1 MADRENALGKKTII
15 AIIAVIVLLFIA
27 GISVGIFLAD
37 KGSSEAVDGNQVA
50 DVNQNTDANN
60 TNTENQKNDDNN
72 VNSEN
77 KQNENIQAE
86 NNNNQTGENST
97 PDNTNIATKP
107 DTGVQNNVTTP
118 NNNDGT
124 VANNGTTNNNVT
136 ANNGETDNNVTNN
149 TEITTGT
156 NVNEVGETTV
166 TRVEEEEKLV
176 SKDFWDWWTPAS
188 VLATAAS
195 AVSDTIVPTTPDF
208 TVEKF
213 ATTKSGENVVYA
225 GENITYTIKVT
236 NNGEK
241 DLNNIEITDK
251 IPENTTFVSFDDAFN
266 IIKGKTVIGENDEVV
281 GVKWI
286 VSIPG
291 HKENE
296 DANSVFV
303 RFTVNV
309 NKMMLVEMDDGEI
322 AEVPTTG
329 TIANTAIANG
339 QESNE
344 EKTAIITSNKTSE
357 ITRDGNK
364 VEVAKIG
371 DEITYT
377 IKVTNTG
384 EVDGVTTISDNVP
397 TGTILKENSAEGA
410 IISENNTKLEWK
422 NVTVPA
428 GESVS
433 KTFIVI
439 VDNFDDS
446 TENKI
451 TNVATVGGK
460 ETDEVEDPIAIDI
473 TVSKD
478 WKDANDQDGYRPE
491 EIYVNLLTDGK
502 VKTTVEVKAD
512 EQGNWSYVFENL
524 PKFENGKEIV
534 YTVTEN
540 DVEKYTTEITG
551 SVAEGFVITNR
562 HTPELV
568 NETGRI
574 EVSKDWKDE
583 NDQDGYRP
591 EEIYVNL
598 LTDGKV
604 KTTVEVKAD
613 EQGNWSYVFENLPK
627 FENGK
632 EIVYTVT
639 ENDVEKYTTE
649 ITGSVAEGFVIT
661 NRHTPELVNETGRIE
676 VSKDWKD
683 ENDQDGYR
691 PEEIYVNL
699 LTDGKV
705 KTTVEVKADEQ
716 GNWSYVFENLPKFE
730 NGKEIVYTVTEN
742 DVEKYTTEI
751 TGSVAEGFVITNRHT
766 PELVNETGRIE
777 VSKDWKDE
785 NDQDGYRP
793 EEIYVNLL
801 TDGKVKT
808 TVEVKA
814 DEQGNWSYVFE
825 NLPKFENGKEIVY
838 TVTEN
843 DVEKYTTEITG
854 SVAEGFV
861 ITNRH
866 TPELVNET
874 GRIEVSKDWK
884 DENDQ
889 DGYRPEEIYVNLLT
903 DGKVKTTVEV
913 KADEQGNWSYV
924 FENLPKFENGKEIVY
939 TVTENDVEKY
949 TTEITGSVAEGFV
962 ITNRH
967 TPELVNETGRIE
979 VSKDWKDE
987 NDQDGYRPEEIYVN
1001 LLTDGKV
1008 KTTVEVKADEQGN
1021 WSYVFENLPKFE
1033 NGKEIVYTVTEN
1045 DVEKYTT
1052 EITGSVAEGFVITNR
1067 HTPELVNETGR
1078 IEVSKD
1084 WKDEND
1090 QDGYRP
1096 EEIYVNLLTDGKVK
1110 TTVEVKA
1117 DEQGNW
1123 SYVFENLPKFE
1134 NGKEIVY
1141 TVTEND
1147 VEKYTTEI
1155 TGSVAEGFVITNRHT
1170 PELVNETGRIE
1181 VSKDW
1186 KDENDQD
1193 GYRPEEI
1200 YVNLLTDGKV
1210 KTTVEVKADEQ
1221 GNWSYVFENLP
1232 KFENGKEIVYT
1243 VTENDVEK
1251 YTTEITGS
1259 VAEGFVITN
1268 RYTPELVNET
1278 GRIEVSKD
1286 WKDENDQD
1294 GYRPEEIYVNLLT
1307 DGKVKT
1313 TVEVKADEQGNWS
1326 YVFENLPKFE
1336 NGKEIVYTVT
1346 ENDVEKYTTEI
1357 TGSVAE
1363 GFVITNTHTPTTK
1376 NVVLT
1381 KIWDDNGNELKKRP
1395 GSVTFRINNKNY
1407 VLSALKDED
1416 KTTLNEWTLTVKVPI
1431 NNTDTV
1437 SEVPVKGYTTIY
1449 GEDGL
1454 TVTNQIMQPGK
1465 VTINSL
1471 KQSSE
1476 KINAPMDV
1484 VFVLDTSNSMSEK
1497 SSRYDEN
1504 NKAQNMVNA
1513 VNNTISNIMSLNPD
1527 SRVGIVGYAGWKE
1540 NNNNDHSEHPSV
1552 IVPLDNYKTIKGN
1565 YISLS
1570 GNVINVNDSI
1580 TKGES

>member
-439 VDNFDDS
+439 VDNFDDL

-751 TGSVAEGFVITNRHT
+751 TGSVAEGFVITN
-766 PELVNETGRIE
+766 
-777 VSKDWKDE
+777 
-785 NDQDGYRP
+785 
-793 EEIYVNLL
+793 
-801 TDGKVKT
+801 
-808 TVEVKA
+808 
-814 DEQGNWSYVFE
+814 
-825 NLPKFENGKEIVY
+825 
-838 TVTEN
+838 
-843 DVEKYTTEITG
+843 
-854 SVAEGFV
+854 
-861 ITNRH
+861 
-866 TPELVNET
+866 
-874 GRIEVSKDWK
+874 
-884 DENDQ
+884 
-889 DGYRPEEIYVNLLT
+889 
-903 DGKVKTTVEV
+903 
-913 KADEQGNWSYV
+913 
-924 FENLPKFENGKEIVY
+924 
-939 TVTENDVEKY
+939 
-949 TTEITGSVAEGFV
+949 
-962 ITNRH
+962 
-967 TPELVNETGRIE
+967 
-979 VSKDWKDE
+979 
-987 NDQDGYRPEEIYVN
+987 
-1001 LLTDGKV
+1001 
-1008 KTTVEVKADEQGN
+1008 
-1021 WSYVFENLPKFE
+1021 
-1033 NGKEIVYTVTEN
+1033 
-1045 DVEKYTT
+1045 
-1052 EITGSVAEGFVITNR
+1052 
-1067 HTPELVNETGR
+1067 
-1078 IEVSKD
+1078 
-1084 WKDEND
+1084 
-1090 QDGYRP
+1090 
-1096 EEIYVNLLTDGKVK
+1096 
-1110 TTVEVKA
+1110 
-1117 DEQGNW
+1117 
-1123 SYVFENLPKFE
+1123 
-1134 NGKEIVY
+1134 
-1141 TVTEND
+1141 
-1147 VEKYTTEI
+1147 
-1155 TGSVAEGFVITNRHT
+1155 
-1170 PELVNETGRIE
+1170 
-1181 VSKDW
+1181 
-1186 KDENDQD
+1186 
-1193 GYRPEEI
+1193 
-1200 YVNLLTDGKV
+1200 
-1210 KTTVEVKADEQ
+1210 
-1221 GNWSYVFENLP
+1221 
-1232 KFENGKEIVYT
+1232 
-1243 VTENDVEK
+1243 
-1251 YTTEITGS
+1251 
-1259 VAEGFVITN
+1259 
-1268 RYTPELVNET
+1268 
-1278 GRIEVSKD
+1278 
-1286 WKDENDQD
+1286 
-1294 GYRPEEIYVNLLT
+1294 
-1307 DGKVKT
+1307 
-1313 TVEVKADEQGNWS
+1313 
-1326 YVFENLPKFE
+1326 
-1336 NGKEIVYTVT
+1336 
-1346 ENDVEKYTTEI
+1346 
-1357 TGSVAE
+1357 
-1363 GFVITNTHTPTTK
+1363 THTPTTK

-1580 TKGES
+1580 TKGESRTITGGTYTQAGIKLGAEQLIKGSESKTYTGKTKDGLDYTTTRVPMLVLVTDGVPTYYIKADNAQIVEGNGWQPGINVKGDGQETNVTSDYYYWTIRTAKYYKDEVTKAYYGENSKNTSKVFTIGIGLNNNNRAKVMLNPNKDTIDAQLRRNDGLYIKLQENDNNPYKYDYAEASTTTAVTSGELEEFLEESIFGSLPNLPTIRTITAEETTSRKIYLPNIDTNKEFKLIIGTNTYNTFKEASAYIKGDATSGYYVDLTSVSKTATVEVSYWEIFTGTNS

>member
-281 GVKWI
+281 GVKWV
-286 VSIPG
+286 VSVPG

-357 ITRDGNK
+357 ITRDGSK

-428 GESVS
+428 GASVS

-439 VDNFDDS
+439 VDNFDDL

-502 VKTTVEVKAD
+502 VKTTVK
-512 EQGNWSYVFENL
+512 
-524 PKFENGKEIV
+524 
-534 YTVTEN
+534 
-540 DVEKYTTEITG
+540 
-551 SVAEGFVITNR
+551 VI
-562 HTPELV
+562 
-568 NETGRI
+568 
-574 EVSKDWKDE
+574 
-583 NDQDGYRP
+583 
-591 EEIYVNL
+591 
-598 LTDGKV
+598 
-604 KTTVEVKAD
+604 
-613 EQGNWSYVFENLPK
+613 
-627 FENGK
+627 
-632 EIVYTVT
+632 
-639 ENDVEKYTTE
+639 
-649 ITGSVAEGFVIT
+649 
-661 NRHTPELVNETGRIE
+661 
-676 VSKDWKD
+676 
-683 ENDQDGYR
+683 
-691 PEEIYVNL
+691 
-699 LTDGKV
+699 
-705 KTTVEVKADEQ
+705 
-716 GNWSYVFENLPKFE
+716 
-730 NGKEIVYTVTEN
+730 
-742 DVEKYTTEI
+742 
-751 TGSVAEGFVITNRHT
+751 
-766 PELVNETGRIE
+766 
-777 VSKDWKDE
+777 
-785 NDQDGYRP
+785 
-793 EEIYVNLL
+793 
-801 TDGKVKT
+801 
-808 TVEVKA
+808 
-814 DEQGNWSYVFE
+814 
-825 NLPKFENGKEIVY
+825 
-838 TVTEN
+838 
-843 DVEKYTTEITG
+843 
-854 SVAEGFV
+854 
-861 ITNRH
+861 
-866 TPELVNET
+866 
-874 GRIEVSKDWK
+874 
-884 DENDQ
+884 
-889 DGYRPEEIYVNLLT
+889 
-903 DGKVKTTVEV
+903 
-913 KADEQGNWSYV
+913 
-924 FENLPKFENGKEIVY
+924 
-939 TVTENDVEKY
+939 
-949 TTEITGSVAEGFV
+949 
-962 ITNRH
+962 
-967 TPELVNETGRIE
+967 
-979 VSKDWKDE
+979 
-987 NDQDGYRPEEIYVN
+987 
-1001 LLTDGKV
+1001 
-1008 KTTVEVKADEQGN
+1008 
-1021 WSYVFENLPKFE
+1021 
-1033 NGKEIVYTVTEN
+1033 
-1045 DVEKYTT
+1045 
-1052 EITGSVAEGFVITNR
+1052 
-1067 HTPELVNETGR
+1067 
-1078 IEVSKD
+1078 
-1084 WKDEND
+1084 
-1090 QDGYRP
+1090 
-1096 EEIYVNLLTDGKVK
+1096 
-1110 TTVEVKA
+1110 
-1117 DEQGNW
+1117 
-1123 SYVFENLPKFE
+1123 
-1134 NGKEIVY
+1134 
-1141 TVTEND
+1141 
-1147 VEKYTTEI
+1147 
-1155 TGSVAEGFVITNRHT
+1155 
-1170 PELVNETGRIE
+1170 
-1181 VSKDW
+1181 
-1186 KDENDQD
+1186 
-1193 GYRPEEI
+1193 
-1200 YVNLLTDGKV
+1200 
-1210 KTTVEVKADEQ
+1210 
-1221 GNWSYVFENLP
+1221 
-1232 KFENGKEIVYT
+1232 
-1243 VTENDVEK
+1243 
-1251 YTTEITGS
+1251 
-1259 VAEGFVITN
+1259 
-1268 RYTPELVNET
+1268 
-1278 GRIEVSKD
+1278 
-1286 WKDENDQD
+1286 
-1294 GYRPEEIYVNLLT
+1294 
-1307 DGKVKT
+1307 
-1313 TVEVKADEQGNWS
+1313 ADEQGNWS

-1363 GFVITNTHTPTTK
+1363 GFVITNTHIPELVNETGRIEVSKDWKDANDQDGYRPEEIYVNLLTDGKVKTTVKVKADEQGNWSYVFENLPKFENGKEIVYTVTENDVENYTTEITGSVADGFTITNTHTPTTK

-1381 KIWDDNGNELKKRP
+1381 KIWDDNGDELKKRP
-1395 GSVTFRINNKNY
+1395 GSVTFKINNKNY

-1540 NNNNDHSEHPSV
+1540 NNNNDYSEHPSV

-1580 TKGES
+1580 TKGESRTITGGTYTQAGIKLGAEQLIKGSESKTYTGKTKDGLDYTTTRVPMLVLVTDGVPTYYIKADNAQIVEGNGWQPGINVKGDGQETNVTSDYYYWTIRTAKYYKDEVTKAYYGENSKNTSKVFTIGIGLNNNNRAKVMLNPNKDTIDAQLRRNDGLYIKLQENDNNPYKYDYAEASTTTAVTSGELEEFLEESIFGSLPNLPTIRTITAEETTSRKIYLPNIDTNKEFKLIIGTNTYNTFKEASAYIKGDATSGYYVDLTSVSKTATVEVSYWEIFTGTNS

>member
-286 VSIPG
+286 VSVPG

-357 ITRDGNK
+357 ITRDGSK

-439 VDNFDDS
+439 VDNFDDL

-478 WKDANDQDGYRPE
+478 WKDANDQDGLRAQYEVTLTGKIMKEGKEEVVYTDTATLSPE
-491 EIYVNLLTDGK
+491 TLSKTWSGLAKYSNGIEIIY
-502 VKTTVEVKAD
+502 TVE
-512 EQGNWSYVFENL
+512 E
-524 PKFENGKEIV
+524 
-534 YTVTEN
+534 
-540 DVEKYTTEITG
+540 TTIP
-551 SVAEGFVITNR
+551 EGYEATYS
-562 HTPELV
+562 
-568 NETGRI
+568 G
-574 EVSKDWKDE
+574 
-583 NDQDGYRP
+583 DGF
-591 EEIYVNL
+591 
-598 LTDGKV
+598 T
-604 KTTVEVKAD
+604 
-613 EQGNWSYVFENLPK
+613 
-627 FENGK
+627 
-632 EIVYTVT
+632 
-639 ENDVEKYTTE
+639 
-649 ITGSVAEGFVIT
+649 
-661 NRHTPELVNETGRIE
+661 
-676 VSKDWKD
+676 
-683 ENDQDGYR
+683 
-691 PEEIYVNL
+691 
-699 LTDGKV
+699 
-705 KTTVEVKADEQ
+705 
-716 GNWSYVFENLPKFE
+716 
-730 NGKEIVYTVTEN
+730 
-742 DVEKYTTEI
+742 
-751 TGSVAEGFVITNRHT
+751 
-766 PELVNETGRIE
+766 
-777 VSKDWKDE
+777 
-785 NDQDGYRP
+785 
-793 EEIYVNLL
+793 
-801 TDGKVKT
+801 
-808 TVEVKA
+808 
-814 DEQGNWSYVFE
+814 
-825 NLPKFENGKEIVY
+825 
-838 TVTEN
+838 
-843 DVEKYTTEITG
+843 
-854 SVAEGFV
+854 
-861 ITNRH
+861 
-866 TPELVNET
+866 
-874 GRIEVSKDWK
+874 
-884 DENDQ
+884 
-889 DGYRPEEIYVNLLT
+889 
-903 DGKVKTTVEV
+903 
-913 KADEQGNWSYV
+913 
-924 FENLPKFENGKEIVY
+924 
-939 TVTENDVEKY
+939 
-949 TTEITGSVAEGFV
+949 
-962 ITNRH
+962 
-967 TPELVNETGRIE
+967 
-979 VSKDWKDE
+979 
-987 NDQDGYRPEEIYVN
+987 
-1001 LLTDGKV
+1001 
-1008 KTTVEVKADEQGN
+1008 
-1021 WSYVFENLPKFE
+1021 
-1033 NGKEIVYTVTEN
+1033 
-1045 DVEKYTT
+1045 
-1052 EITGSVAEGFVITNR
+1052 
-1067 HTPELVNETGR
+1067 
-1078 IEVSKD
+1078 
-1084 WKDEND
+1084 
-1090 QDGYRP
+1090 
-1096 EEIYVNLLTDGKVK
+1096 
-1110 TTVEVKA
+1110 
-1117 DEQGNW
+1117 
-1123 SYVFENLPKFE
+1123 
-1134 NGKEIVY
+1134 
-1141 TVTEND
+1141 
-1147 VEKYTTEI
+1147 
-1155 TGSVAEGFVITNRHT
+1155 
-1170 PELVNETGRIE
+1170 
-1181 VSKDW
+1181 
-1186 KDENDQD
+1186 
-1193 GYRPEEI
+1193 
-1200 YVNLLTDGKV
+1200 
-1210 KTTVEVKADEQ
+1210 
-1221 GNWSYVFENLP
+1221 
-1232 KFENGKEIVYT
+1232 
-1243 VTENDVEK
+1243 
-1251 YTTEITGS
+1251 
-1259 VAEGFVITN
+1259 
-1268 RYTPELVNET
+1268 
-1278 GRIEVSKD
+1278 
-1286 WKDENDQD
+1286 
-1294 GYRPEEIYVNLLT
+1294 
-1307 DGKVKT
+1307 
-1313 TVEVKADEQGNWS
+1313 
-1326 YVFENLPKFE
+1326 
-1336 NGKEIVYTVT
+1336 
-1346 ENDVEKYTTEI
+1346 
-1357 TGSVAE
+1357 
-1363 GFVITNTHTPTTK
+1363 ITNTHTPTTK

-1416 KTTLNEWTLTVKVPI
+1416 KTTLNEWTLTVKLPI

-1476 KINAPMDV
+1476 KINAPVDV
-1484 VFVLDTSNSMSEK
+1484 VFVLDTSDSMN
-1497 SSRYDEN
+1497 EN
-1504 NKAQNMVNA
+1504 NKKANMVNA

-1540 NNNNDHSEHPSV
+1540 NNNNDYSEHPSV

-1580 TKGES
+1580 TKGESRTITGGTYTQAGIKLGAEQLIKGSESKTYTGKTKDGLDYTTTRVPMLVLVTDGVPTYYIKADNAQIVEGNGWQPGINVKGDGQETNVTSDYYYWTIRTAKYYKDEVTKAYYGENSKNTSKVFTIGIGLNNNNRAKVMLNPNKDTIDAQLRRNDGLYIKLQENDNNPYKYDYAEASTTTAVTSGELEEFLEESIFGSLPNLPTIRTITAEETTSRKIYLPNIDTNKEFKLIIGTNTYNTFKEASAYIKGDATSGYYVDLTSVSKTATVEVSYWEIFTGTNS

>member
-286 VSIPG
+286 VSVPG

-296 DANSVFV
+296 DTNSVFV

-357 ITRDGNK
+357 ITRDGSK

-439 VDNFDDS
+439 VDNFDDL

-502 VKTTVEVKAD
+502 VKTTVKLKADEQGNWSYVFENLPKFENGKEIVYTVTENDVEKYTTEITGSVTDGFVITNTHTPELVNETGRIEVSKDWKDANDQDGYRPEEIYVNLLTDGKVKTTVKLKADEQGNWSYVFENLPKFENGKEIVYTVTENDVEKYTTEITGSVTDGFVITNTHTPELVNETGRIEVSKDWKDANDQDGYRPEEIYVNLLTDGKVKTTVKLKAD

-551 SVAEGFVITNR
+551 SVADGFT
-562 HTPELV
+562 
-568 NETGRI
+568 
-574 EVSKDWKDE
+574 
-583 NDQDGYRP
+583 
-591 EEIYVNL
+591 
-598 LTDGKV
+598 
-604 KTTVEVKAD
+604 
-613 EQGNWSYVFENLPK
+613 
-627 FENGK
+627 
-632 EIVYTVT
+632 
-639 ENDVEKYTTE
+639 
-649 ITGSVAEGFVIT
+649 
-661 NRHTPELVNETGRIE
+661 
-676 VSKDWKD
+676 
-683 ENDQDGYR
+683 
-691 PEEIYVNL
+691 
-699 LTDGKV
+699 
-705 KTTVEVKADEQ
+705 
-716 GNWSYVFENLPKFE
+716 
-730 NGKEIVYTVTEN
+730 
-742 DVEKYTTEI
+742 
-751 TGSVAEGFVITNRHT
+751 
-766 PELVNETGRIE
+766 
-777 VSKDWKDE
+777 
-785 NDQDGYRP
+785 
-793 EEIYVNLL
+793 
-801 TDGKVKT
+801 
-808 TVEVKA
+808 
-814 DEQGNWSYVFE
+814 
-825 NLPKFENGKEIVY
+825 
-838 TVTEN
+838 
-843 DVEKYTTEITG
+843 
-854 SVAEGFV
+854 
-861 ITNRH
+861 
-866 TPELVNET
+866 
-874 GRIEVSKDWK
+874 
-884 DENDQ
+884 
-889 DGYRPEEIYVNLLT
+889 
-903 DGKVKTTVEV
+903 
-913 KADEQGNWSYV
+913 
-924 FENLPKFENGKEIVY
+924 
-939 TVTENDVEKY
+939 
-949 TTEITGSVAEGFV
+949 
-962 ITNRH
+962 
-967 TPELVNETGRIE
+967 
-979 VSKDWKDE
+979 
-987 NDQDGYRPEEIYVN
+987 
-1001 LLTDGKV
+1001 
-1008 KTTVEVKADEQGN
+1008 
-1021 WSYVFENLPKFE
+1021 
-1033 NGKEIVYTVTEN
+1033 
-1045 DVEKYTT
+1045 
-1052 EITGSVAEGFVITNR
+1052 
-1067 HTPELVNETGR
+1067 
-1078 IEVSKD
+1078 
-1084 WKDEND
+1084 
-1090 QDGYRP
+1090 
-1096 EEIYVNLLTDGKVK
+1096 
-1110 TTVEVKA
+1110 
-1117 DEQGNW
+1117 
-1123 SYVFENLPKFE
+1123 
-1134 NGKEIVY
+1134 
-1141 TVTEND
+1141 
-1147 VEKYTTEI
+1147 
-1155 TGSVAEGFVITNRHT
+1155 
-1170 PELVNETGRIE
+1170 
-1181 VSKDW
+1181 
-1186 KDENDQD
+1186 
-1193 GYRPEEI
+1193 
-1200 YVNLLTDGKV
+1200 
-1210 KTTVEVKADEQ
+1210 
-1221 GNWSYVFENLP
+1221 
-1232 KFENGKEIVYT
+1232 
-1243 VTENDVEK
+1243 
-1251 YTTEITGS
+1251 
-1259 VAEGFVITN
+1259 
-1268 RYTPELVNET
+1268 
-1278 GRIEVSKD
+1278 
-1286 WKDENDQD
+1286 
-1294 GYRPEEIYVNLLT
+1294 
-1307 DGKVKT
+1307 
-1313 TVEVKADEQGNWS
+1313 
-1326 YVFENLPKFE
+1326 
-1336 NGKEIVYTVT
+1336 
-1346 ENDVEKYTTEI
+1346 
-1357 TGSVAE
+1357 
-1363 GFVITNTHTPTTK
+1363 ITNTHTPTTK

-1381 KIWDDNGNELKKRP
+1381 KIWDDNGDELKKRP
-1395 GSVTFRINNKNY
+1395 GSVTFKINNKNY

-1540 NNNNDHSEHPSV
+1540 NNNNDYSEHPSV

-1580 TKGES
+1580 TKGESRTITGGTYTQAGIKLGAEQLIKGSESKTYTGKTKDGLDYTTTRVPMLVLVTDGVPTYYIKADNAQIVEGNGWQPGINVKGDGQETNVTSDYYYWTIRTAKYYKDEVTKAYYGENSKNTSKVFTIGIGLNNNNRAKVMLNPNKDTIDAQLRRNDGLYIKLQENDNNPYKYDYAEASTTTAVTSGELEEFLEESIFGSLPNLPTIRTITAEETTSRKIYLPNIDTNKEFKLIIGTNTYNTFKEASAYIKGDATSGYYVDLTSVSKTATVEVSYWEIFTGTNS

>member
-286 VSIPG
+286 VSVPG

-357 ITRDGNK
+357 ITRDGSK

-439 VDNFDDS
+439 VDNFDDL

-478 WKDANDQDGYRPE
+478 WKDANDQDGIRAQYGVTLTGKIMKEGKEEVVYTDTATLSPE
-491 EIYVNLLTDGK
+491 TLSKTWSGLAKYSNGIEIIY
-502 VKTTVEVKAD
+502 TVE
-512 EQGNWSYVFENL
+512 E
-524 PKFENGKEIV
+524 
-534 YTVTEN
+534 
-540 DVEKYTTEITG
+540 TTIP
-551 SVAEGFVITNR
+551 EGYEATYSEDGFTITNT
-562 HTPELV
+562 HTPEV
-568 NETGRI
+568 
-574 EVSKDWKDE
+574 VSKTVTKVWTDGD
-583 NDQDGYRP
+583 NQDGLRAQYGVTLTGKIMKEGKEEVVYTDTATLSP
-591 EEIYVNL
+591 ETLSKTWSGLAKYSNGIEIIY
-598 LTDGKV
+598 
-604 KTTVEVKAD
+604 TVE
-613 EQGNWSYVFENLPK
+613 E
-627 FENGK
+627 
-632 EIVYTVT
+632 
-639 ENDVEKYTTE
+639 TT
-649 ITGSVAEGFVIT
+649 IPEGYEAT
-661 NRHTPELVNETGRIE
+661 YSG
-676 VSKDWKD
+676 
-683 ENDQDGYR
+683 DGF
-691 PEEIYVNL
+691 
-699 LTDGKV
+699 T
-705 KTTVEVKADEQ
+705 
-716 GNWSYVFENLPKFE
+716 
-730 NGKEIVYTVTEN
+730 
-742 DVEKYTTEI
+742 
-751 TGSVAEGFVITNRHT
+751 
-766 PELVNETGRIE
+766 
-777 VSKDWKDE
+777 
-785 NDQDGYRP
+785 
-793 EEIYVNLL
+793 
-801 TDGKVKT
+801 
-808 TVEVKA
+808 
-814 DEQGNWSYVFE
+814 
-825 NLPKFENGKEIVY
+825 
-838 TVTEN
+838 
-843 DVEKYTTEITG
+843 
-854 SVAEGFV
+854 
-861 ITNRH
+861 
-866 TPELVNET
+866 
-874 GRIEVSKDWK
+874 
-884 DENDQ
+884 
-889 DGYRPEEIYVNLLT
+889 
-903 DGKVKTTVEV
+903 
-913 KADEQGNWSYV
+913 
-924 FENLPKFENGKEIVY
+924 
-939 TVTENDVEKY
+939 
-949 TTEITGSVAEGFV
+949 
-962 ITNRH
+962 
-967 TPELVNETGRIE
+967 
-979 VSKDWKDE
+979 
-987 NDQDGYRPEEIYVN
+987 
-1001 LLTDGKV
+1001 
-1008 KTTVEVKADEQGN
+1008 
-1021 WSYVFENLPKFE
+1021 
-1033 NGKEIVYTVTEN
+1033 
-1045 DVEKYTT
+1045 
-1052 EITGSVAEGFVITNR
+1052 
-1067 HTPELVNETGR
+1067 
-1078 IEVSKD
+1078 
-1084 WKDEND
+1084 
-1090 QDGYRP
+1090 
-1096 EEIYVNLLTDGKVK
+1096 
-1110 TTVEVKA
+1110 
-1117 DEQGNW
+1117 
-1123 SYVFENLPKFE
+1123 
-1134 NGKEIVY
+1134 
-1141 TVTEND
+1141 
-1147 VEKYTTEI
+1147 
-1155 TGSVAEGFVITNRHT
+1155 
-1170 PELVNETGRIE
+1170 
-1181 VSKDW
+1181 
-1186 KDENDQD
+1186 
-1193 GYRPEEI
+1193 
-1200 YVNLLTDGKV
+1200 
-1210 KTTVEVKADEQ
+1210 
-1221 GNWSYVFENLP
+1221 
-1232 KFENGKEIVYT
+1232 
-1243 VTENDVEK
+1243 
-1251 YTTEITGS
+1251 
-1259 VAEGFVITN
+1259 
-1268 RYTPELVNET
+1268 
-1278 GRIEVSKD
+1278 
-1286 WKDENDQD
+1286 
-1294 GYRPEEIYVNLLT
+1294 
-1307 DGKVKT
+1307 
-1313 TVEVKADEQGNWS
+1313 
-1326 YVFENLPKFE
+1326 
-1336 NGKEIVYTVT
+1336 
-1346 ENDVEKYTTEI
+1346 
-1357 TGSVAE
+1357 
-1363 GFVITNTHTPTTK
+1363 ITNTHTPTTK

-1416 KTTLNEWTLTVKVPI
+1416 KTTLNEWTLTVKLPI

-1476 KINAPMDV
+1476 KINAPVDV
-1484 VFVLDTSNSMSEK
+1484 VFVLDTSDSMN
-1497 SSRYDEN
+1497 EN
-1504 NKAQNMVNA
+1504 NKKANMVNA
-1513 VNNTISNIMSLNPD
+1513 VNNTISNIMKLNPD

-1540 NNNNDHSEHPSV
+1540 NNNRDDSEHPSV
-1552 IVPLDNYKTIKGN
+1552 IVPLDNYKTITGN

-1580 TKGES
+1580 TKGESRTITGGTYTQAGIKLGAEQLIIGSENKTYTGKTKDGLEYTTTRVPMLVLVTDGVPTYYIEADNAQIVEGTKGQLGINVKGNGTERFVTSDYYYWTIRTAKYYKDEVTKAYYGENSKNTSKVFTIGIGLNNNNRAKVMLNPNKDTIDEQLRRNDGLYIKLQENDNNPYKYDYADASTTTAFSSVELEQFLKESIFGSLPNLPTIRTITAEETTSRKIYLPNIDTNKEFKLIIGTNTYNTFKEASAYIKGDATSGYYVDLTSVSKTATVEVSYWEIFTGTNS

>member
-286 VSIPG
+286 VSVPG

-357 ITRDGNK
+357 ITRDGSK

-439 VDNFDDS
+439 VDNFDDL

-478 WKDANDQDGYRPE
+478 WKDANDQDGIRAQYGVTLTGKIMKEGKEEVVYTDTATLSPE
-491 EIYVNLLTDGK
+491 TLSKTWSGLAKYSNGIEIIY
-502 VKTTVEVKAD
+502 TVE
-512 EQGNWSYVFENL
+512 E
-524 PKFENGKEIV
+524 
-534 YTVTEN
+534 
-540 DVEKYTTEITG
+540 TTIP
-551 SVAEGFVITNR
+551 EGYEATYS
-562 HTPELV
+562 
-568 NETGRI
+568 G
-574 EVSKDWKDE
+574 
-583 NDQDGYRP
+583 DGF
-591 EEIYVNL
+591 
-598 LTDGKV
+598 T
-604 KTTVEVKAD
+604 
-613 EQGNWSYVFENLPK
+613 
-627 FENGK
+627 
-632 EIVYTVT
+632 
-639 ENDVEKYTTE
+639 
-649 ITGSVAEGFVIT
+649 
-661 NRHTPELVNETGRIE
+661 
-676 VSKDWKD
+676 
-683 ENDQDGYR
+683 
-691 PEEIYVNL
+691 
-699 LTDGKV
+699 
-705 KTTVEVKADEQ
+705 
-716 GNWSYVFENLPKFE
+716 
-730 NGKEIVYTVTEN
+730 
-742 DVEKYTTEI
+742 
-751 TGSVAEGFVITNRHT
+751 
-766 PELVNETGRIE
+766 
-777 VSKDWKDE
+777 
-785 NDQDGYRP
+785 
-793 EEIYVNLL
+793 
-801 TDGKVKT
+801 
-808 TVEVKA
+808 
-814 DEQGNWSYVFE
+814 
-825 NLPKFENGKEIVY
+825 
-838 TVTEN
+838 
-843 DVEKYTTEITG
+843 
-854 SVAEGFV
+854 
-861 ITNRH
+861 
-866 TPELVNET
+866 
-874 GRIEVSKDWK
+874 
-884 DENDQ
+884 
-889 DGYRPEEIYVNLLT
+889 
-903 DGKVKTTVEV
+903 
-913 KADEQGNWSYV
+913 
-924 FENLPKFENGKEIVY
+924 
-939 TVTENDVEKY
+939 
-949 TTEITGSVAEGFV
+949 
-962 ITNRH
+962 
-967 TPELVNETGRIE
+967 
-979 VSKDWKDE
+979 
-987 NDQDGYRPEEIYVN
+987 
-1001 LLTDGKV
+1001 
-1008 KTTVEVKADEQGN
+1008 
-1021 WSYVFENLPKFE
+1021 
-1033 NGKEIVYTVTEN
+1033 
-1045 DVEKYTT
+1045 
-1052 EITGSVAEGFVITNR
+1052 
-1067 HTPELVNETGR
+1067 
-1078 IEVSKD
+1078 
-1084 WKDEND
+1084 
-1090 QDGYRP
+1090 
-1096 EEIYVNLLTDGKVK
+1096 
-1110 TTVEVKA
+1110 
-1117 DEQGNW
+1117 
-1123 SYVFENLPKFE
+1123 
-1134 NGKEIVY
+1134 
-1141 TVTEND
+1141 
-1147 VEKYTTEI
+1147 
-1155 TGSVAEGFVITNRHT
+1155 
-1170 PELVNETGRIE
+1170 
-1181 VSKDW
+1181 
-1186 KDENDQD
+1186 
-1193 GYRPEEI
+1193 
-1200 YVNLLTDGKV
+1200 
-1210 KTTVEVKADEQ
+1210 
-1221 GNWSYVFENLP
+1221 
-1232 KFENGKEIVYT
+1232 
-1243 VTENDVEK
+1243 
-1251 YTTEITGS
+1251 
-1259 VAEGFVITN
+1259 
-1268 RYTPELVNET
+1268 
-1278 GRIEVSKD
+1278 
-1286 WKDENDQD
+1286 
-1294 GYRPEEIYVNLLT
+1294 
-1307 DGKVKT
+1307 
-1313 TVEVKADEQGNWS
+1313 
-1326 YVFENLPKFE
+1326 
-1336 NGKEIVYTVT
+1336 
-1346 ENDVEKYTTEI
+1346 
-1357 TGSVAE
+1357 
-1363 GFVITNTHTPTTK
+1363 ITNTHTPTTK

-1416 KTTLNEWTLTVKVPI
+1416 KTTLNEWTLTVKLPI

-1476 KINAPMDV
+1476 KINAPVDV
-1484 VFVLDTSNSMSEK
+1484 VFVLDTSDSMN
-1497 SSRYDEN
+1497 EN
-1504 NKAQNMVNA
+1504 NKKANM
-1513 VNNTISNIMSLNPD
+1513 
-1527 SRVGIVGYAGWKE
+1527 
-1540 NNNNDHSEHPSV
+1540 
-1552 IVPLDNYKTIKGN
+1552 
-1565 YISLS
+1565 
-1570 GNVINVNDSI
+1570 
-1580 TKGES
+1580 

>member
-286 VSIPG
+286 VSVPG

-439 VDNFDDS
+439 VDNFDDL

-478 WKDANDQDGYRPE
+478 WKDTNDQDGYRPE

-551 SVAEGFVITNR
+551 SVADGFT
-562 HTPELV
+562 
-568 NETGRI
+568 
-574 EVSKDWKDE
+574 
-583 NDQDGYRP
+583 
-591 EEIYVNL
+591 
-598 LTDGKV
+598 
-604 KTTVEVKAD
+604 
-613 EQGNWSYVFENLPK
+613 
-627 FENGK
+627 
-632 EIVYTVT
+632 
-639 ENDVEKYTTE
+639 
-649 ITGSVAEGFVIT
+649 
-661 NRHTPELVNETGRIE
+661 
-676 VSKDWKD
+676 
-683 ENDQDGYR
+683 
-691 PEEIYVNL
+691 
-699 LTDGKV
+699 
-705 KTTVEVKADEQ
+705 
-716 GNWSYVFENLPKFE
+716 
-730 NGKEIVYTVTEN
+730 
-742 DVEKYTTEI
+742 
-751 TGSVAEGFVITNRHT
+751 
-766 PELVNETGRIE
+766 
-777 VSKDWKDE
+777 
-785 NDQDGYRP
+785 
-793 EEIYVNLL
+793 
-801 TDGKVKT
+801 
-808 TVEVKA
+808 
-814 DEQGNWSYVFE
+814 
-825 NLPKFENGKEIVY
+825 
-838 TVTEN
+838 
-843 DVEKYTTEITG
+843 
-854 SVAEGFV
+854 
-861 ITNRH
+861 
-866 TPELVNET
+866 
-874 GRIEVSKDWK
+874 
-884 DENDQ
+884 
-889 DGYRPEEIYVNLLT
+889 
-903 DGKVKTTVEV
+903 
-913 KADEQGNWSYV
+913 
-924 FENLPKFENGKEIVY
+924 
-939 TVTENDVEKY
+939 
-949 TTEITGSVAEGFV
+949 
-962 ITNRH
+962 
-967 TPELVNETGRIE
+967 
-979 VSKDWKDE
+979 
-987 NDQDGYRPEEIYVN
+987 
-1001 LLTDGKV
+1001 
-1008 KTTVEVKADEQGN
+1008 
-1021 WSYVFENLPKFE
+1021 
-1033 NGKEIVYTVTEN
+1033 
-1045 DVEKYTT
+1045 
-1052 EITGSVAEGFVITNR
+1052 
-1067 HTPELVNETGR
+1067 
-1078 IEVSKD
+1078 
-1084 WKDEND
+1084 
-1090 QDGYRP
+1090 
-1096 EEIYVNLLTDGKVK
+1096 
-1110 TTVEVKA
+1110 
-1117 DEQGNW
+1117 
-1123 SYVFENLPKFE
+1123 
-1134 NGKEIVY
+1134 
-1141 TVTEND
+1141 
-1147 VEKYTTEI
+1147 
-1155 TGSVAEGFVITNRHT
+1155 
-1170 PELVNETGRIE
+1170 
-1181 VSKDW
+1181 
-1186 KDENDQD
+1186 
-1193 GYRPEEI
+1193 
-1200 YVNLLTDGKV
+1200 
-1210 KTTVEVKADEQ
+1210 
-1221 GNWSYVFENLP
+1221 
-1232 KFENGKEIVYT
+1232 
-1243 VTENDVEK
+1243 
-1251 YTTEITGS
+1251 
-1259 VAEGFVITN
+1259 
-1268 RYTPELVNET
+1268 
-1278 GRIEVSKD
+1278 
-1286 WKDENDQD
+1286 
-1294 GYRPEEIYVNLLT
+1294 
-1307 DGKVKT
+1307 
-1313 TVEVKADEQGNWS
+1313 
-1326 YVFENLPKFE
+1326 
-1336 NGKEIVYTVT
+1336 
-1346 ENDVEKYTTEI
+1346 
-1357 TGSVAE
+1357 
-1363 GFVITNTHTPTTK
+1363 ITNTHTPTTK

-1381 KIWDDNGNELKKRP
+1381 KIWDDNGDELKKRP
-1395 GSVTFRINNKNY
+1395 GSVTFKINNKNY

-1540 NNNNDHSEHPSV
+1540 NNNNDYSEHPSV

-1580 TKGES
+1580 TKGESRTITGGTYTQAGIKLGAEQLIKGSESKTYTGKTKDGLDYTTTRVPMLVLVTDGVPTYYIKADNAQIVEGNGWQPGINVKGDGQETNVTSDYYYWTIRTAKYYKDEVTKAYYGENSKNTSKVFTIGIGLNNNNRAKVMLNPNKDTIDAQLRRNDGLYIKLQENDNNPYKYDYAEASTTTAVTSGELEEFLEESIFGSLPNLPTIRTITAEETTSRKIYLPNIDTNKEFKLIIGTNTYNTFKEASAYIKGDATSGYYVDLTSVSKTATVEVSYWEIFTGTNS

>member
-286 VSIPG
+286 VSVPG

-357 ITRDGNK
+357 ITRDGSK

-439 VDNFDDS
+439 VDNFDDL

-478 WKDANDQDGYRPE
+478 WKDANDQDGIRAQYGVTLTGKIMKEGKEEVVYTDTATLSPE
-491 EIYVNLLTDGK
+491 TLSKTWSGLAKYSNGIEIIY
-502 VKTTVEVKAD
+502 TVE
-512 EQGNWSYVFENL
+512 E
-524 PKFENGKEIV
+524 
-534 YTVTEN
+534 
-540 DVEKYTTEITG
+540 TTIP
-551 SVAEGFVITNR
+551 EGYEATYS
-562 HTPELV
+562 
-568 NETGRI
+568 G
-574 EVSKDWKDE
+574 
-583 NDQDGYRP
+583 DGF
-591 EEIYVNL
+591 
-598 LTDGKV
+598 T
-604 KTTVEVKAD
+604 
-613 EQGNWSYVFENLPK
+613 
-627 FENGK
+627 
-632 EIVYTVT
+632 
-639 ENDVEKYTTE
+639 
-649 ITGSVAEGFVIT
+649 
-661 NRHTPELVNETGRIE
+661 
-676 VSKDWKD
+676 
-683 ENDQDGYR
+683 
-691 PEEIYVNL
+691 
-699 LTDGKV
+699 
-705 KTTVEVKADEQ
+705 
-716 GNWSYVFENLPKFE
+716 
-730 NGKEIVYTVTEN
+730 
-742 DVEKYTTEI
+742 
-751 TGSVAEGFVITNRHT
+751 
-766 PELVNETGRIE
+766 
-777 VSKDWKDE
+777 
-785 NDQDGYRP
+785 
-793 EEIYVNLL
+793 
-801 TDGKVKT
+801 
-808 TVEVKA
+808 
-814 DEQGNWSYVFE
+814 
-825 NLPKFENGKEIVY
+825 
-838 TVTEN
+838 
-843 DVEKYTTEITG
+843 
-854 SVAEGFV
+854 
-861 ITNRH
+861 
-866 TPELVNET
+866 
-874 GRIEVSKDWK
+874 
-884 DENDQ
+884 
-889 DGYRPEEIYVNLLT
+889 
-903 DGKVKTTVEV
+903 
-913 KADEQGNWSYV
+913 
-924 FENLPKFENGKEIVY
+924 
-939 TVTENDVEKY
+939 
-949 TTEITGSVAEGFV
+949 
-962 ITNRH
+962 
-967 TPELVNETGRIE
+967 
-979 VSKDWKDE
+979 
-987 NDQDGYRPEEIYVN
+987 
-1001 LLTDGKV
+1001 
-1008 KTTVEVKADEQGN
+1008 
-1021 WSYVFENLPKFE
+1021 
-1033 NGKEIVYTVTEN
+1033 
-1045 DVEKYTT
+1045 
-1052 EITGSVAEGFVITNR
+1052 
-1067 HTPELVNETGR
+1067 
-1078 IEVSKD
+1078 
-1084 WKDEND
+1084 
-1090 QDGYRP
+1090 
-1096 EEIYVNLLTDGKVK
+1096 
-1110 TTVEVKA
+1110 
-1117 DEQGNW
+1117 
-1123 SYVFENLPKFE
+1123 
-1134 NGKEIVY
+1134 
-1141 TVTEND
+1141 
-1147 VEKYTTEI
+1147 
-1155 TGSVAEGFVITNRHT
+1155 
-1170 PELVNETGRIE
+1170 
-1181 VSKDW
+1181 
-1186 KDENDQD
+1186 
-1193 GYRPEEI
+1193 
-1200 YVNLLTDGKV
+1200 
-1210 KTTVEVKADEQ
+1210 
-1221 GNWSYVFENLP
+1221 
-1232 KFENGKEIVYT
+1232 
-1243 VTENDVEK
+1243 
-1251 YTTEITGS
+1251 
-1259 VAEGFVITN
+1259 
-1268 RYTPELVNET
+1268 
-1278 GRIEVSKD
+1278 
-1286 WKDENDQD
+1286 
-1294 GYRPEEIYVNLLT
+1294 
-1307 DGKVKT
+1307 
-1313 TVEVKADEQGNWS
+1313 
-1326 YVFENLPKFE
+1326 
-1336 NGKEIVYTVT
+1336 
-1346 ENDVEKYTTEI
+1346 
-1357 TGSVAE
+1357 
-1363 GFVITNTHTPTTK
+1363 ITNTHTPTTK

-1416 KTTLNEWTLTVKVPI
+1416 KTTLNEWTLTVKLPI

-1476 KINAPMDV
+1476 KINAPVDV
-1484 VFVLDTSNSMSEK
+1484 VFVLDTSDSMN
-1497 SSRYDEN
+1497 EN
-1504 NKAQNMVNA
+1504 NKKANMVNA

-1540 NNNNDHSEHPSV
+1540 NNNNDYSEHPSV

-1580 TKGES
+1580 TKGESRTITGGTYTQAGIKLGAEQLIKGSESKTYTGKTKDGLDYTTTRVPMLVLVTDGVPTYYIKADNAQIVEGNGWQPGINVKGDGQETNVTSDYYYWTIRTAKYYKDEVTKAYYGENSKNTSKVFTIGIGLNNNNRAKVMLNPNKDTIDAQLRRNDGLYIKLQENDNNPYKYDYAEASTTTAVTSGELEEFLEESIFGSLPNLPTIRTITAEETTSRKIYLPNIDTNKEFKLIIGTNTYNTFKEASAYIKGDATSGYYVDLTSVSKTATVEVSYWEIFTGTNS

>member
-357 ITRDGNK
+357 ITRDGSK
-364 VEVAKIG
+364 VKVAKIG

-439 VDNFDDS
+439 VDNFDDL

-478 WKDANDQDGYRPE
+478 WKDA
-491 EIYVNLLTDGK
+491 
-502 VKTTVEVKAD
+502 
-512 EQGNWSYVFENL
+512 
-524 PKFENGKEIV
+524 
-534 YTVTEN
+534 
-540 DVEKYTTEITG
+540 
-551 SVAEGFVITNR
+551 
-562 HTPELV
+562 
-568 NETGRI
+568 
-574 EVSKDWKDE
+574 
-583 NDQDGYRP
+583 
-591 EEIYVNL
+591 
-598 LTDGKV
+598 
-604 KTTVEVKAD
+604 
-613 EQGNWSYVFENLPK
+613 
-627 FENGK
+627 
-632 EIVYTVT
+632 
-639 ENDVEKYTTE
+639 
-649 ITGSVAEGFVIT
+649 
-661 NRHTPELVNETGRIE
+661 
-676 VSKDWKD
+676 
-683 ENDQDGYR
+683 
-691 PEEIYVNL
+691 
-699 LTDGKV
+699 
-705 KTTVEVKADEQ
+705 
-716 GNWSYVFENLPKFE
+716 
-730 NGKEIVYTVTEN
+730 
-742 DVEKYTTEI
+742 
-751 TGSVAEGFVITNRHT
+751 
-766 PELVNETGRIE
+766 
-777 VSKDWKDE
+777 
-785 NDQDGYRP
+785 
-793 EEIYVNLL
+793 
-801 TDGKVKT
+801 
-808 TVEVKA
+808 
-814 DEQGNWSYVFE
+814 
-825 NLPKFENGKEIVY
+825 
-838 TVTEN
+838 
-843 DVEKYTTEITG
+843 
-854 SVAEGFV
+854 
-861 ITNRH
+861 
-866 TPELVNET
+866 
-874 GRIEVSKDWK
+874 
-884 DENDQ
+884 
-889 DGYRPEEIYVNLLT
+889 
-903 DGKVKTTVEV
+903 
-913 KADEQGNWSYV
+913 
-924 FENLPKFENGKEIVY
+924 
-939 TVTENDVEKY
+939 
-949 TTEITGSVAEGFV
+949 
-962 ITNRH
+962 
-967 TPELVNETGRIE
+967 
-979 VSKDWKDE
+979 
-987 NDQDGYRPEEIYVN
+987 
-1001 LLTDGKV
+1001 
-1008 KTTVEVKADEQGN
+1008 
-1021 WSYVFENLPKFE
+1021 
-1033 NGKEIVYTVTEN
+1033 
-1045 DVEKYTT
+1045 
-1052 EITGSVAEGFVITNR
+1052 
-1067 HTPELVNETGR
+1067 
-1078 IEVSKD
+1078 
-1084 WKDEND
+1084 
-1090 QDGYRP
+1090 
-1096 EEIYVNLLTDGKVK
+1096 
-1110 TTVEVKA
+1110 
-1117 DEQGNW
+1117 
-1123 SYVFENLPKFE
+1123 
-1134 NGKEIVY
+1134 
-1141 TVTEND
+1141 
-1147 VEKYTTEI
+1147 
-1155 TGSVAEGFVITNRHT
+1155 
-1170 PELVNETGRIE
+1170 
-1181 VSKDW
+1181 
-1186 KDENDQD
+1186 
-1193 GYRPEEI
+1193 
-1200 YVNLLTDGKV
+1200 
-1210 KTTVEVKADEQ
+1210 
-1221 GNWSYVFENLP
+1221 
-1232 KFENGKEIVYT
+1232 
-1243 VTENDVEK
+1243 
-1251 YTTEITGS
+1251 
-1259 VAEGFVITN
+1259 
-1268 RYTPELVNET
+1268 
-1278 GRIEVSKD
+1278 
-1286 WKDENDQD
+1286 NDQD

-1540 NNNNDHSEHPSV
+1540 NNNNDYSEHPSV

-1580 TKGES
+1580 TKGESRTITGGTYTQAGIKLGAEQLIKGSESKTYTGKTKDGLDYTTTRVPMLVLVTDGVPTYYIKADNAQIVEGNGWQPGINVKGDGQETNVTSDYYYWTIRTAKYYKDEVTKAYYGENSKNTSKVFTIGIGLNNNNRAKVMLNPNKDTIDAQLRRNDGLYIKLQENDNNPYKYDYAEASTTTAVTSGELEEFLEESIFGSLPNLPTIRTITAEETTSRKIYLPNIDTNKEFKLIIGTNTYNTFKEASAYIKGDATSGYYVDLTSVSKTATVEVSYWEIFTGTNS

>member
-357 ITRDGNK
+357 ITRDGSK

-439 VDNFDDS
+439 VDNFDDL

-551 SVAEGFVITNR
+551 SVADGFT
-562 HTPELV
+562 
-568 NETGRI
+568 
-574 EVSKDWKDE
+574 
-583 NDQDGYRP
+583 
-591 EEIYVNL
+591 
-598 LTDGKV
+598 
-604 KTTVEVKAD
+604 
-613 EQGNWSYVFENLPK
+613 
-627 FENGK
+627 
-632 EIVYTVT
+632 
-639 ENDVEKYTTE
+639 
-649 ITGSVAEGFVIT
+649 
-661 NRHTPELVNETGRIE
+661 
-676 VSKDWKD
+676 
-683 ENDQDGYR
+683 
-691 PEEIYVNL
+691 
-699 LTDGKV
+699 
-705 KTTVEVKADEQ
+705 
-716 GNWSYVFENLPKFE
+716 
-730 NGKEIVYTVTEN
+730 
-742 DVEKYTTEI
+742 
-751 TGSVAEGFVITNRHT
+751 
-766 PELVNETGRIE
+766 
-777 VSKDWKDE
+777 
-785 NDQDGYRP
+785 
-793 EEIYVNLL
+793 
-801 TDGKVKT
+801 
-808 TVEVKA
+808 
-814 DEQGNWSYVFE
+814 
-825 NLPKFENGKEIVY
+825 
-838 TVTEN
+838 
-843 DVEKYTTEITG
+843 
-854 SVAEGFV
+854 
-861 ITNRH
+861 
-866 TPELVNET
+866 
-874 GRIEVSKDWK
+874 
-884 DENDQ
+884 
-889 DGYRPEEIYVNLLT
+889 
-903 DGKVKTTVEV
+903 
-913 KADEQGNWSYV
+913 
-924 FENLPKFENGKEIVY
+924 
-939 TVTENDVEKY
+939 
-949 TTEITGSVAEGFV
+949 
-962 ITNRH
+962 
-967 TPELVNETGRIE
+967 
-979 VSKDWKDE
+979 
-987 NDQDGYRPEEIYVN
+987 
-1001 LLTDGKV
+1001 
-1008 KTTVEVKADEQGN
+1008 
-1021 WSYVFENLPKFE
+1021 
-1033 NGKEIVYTVTEN
+1033 
-1045 DVEKYTT
+1045 
-1052 EITGSVAEGFVITNR
+1052 
-1067 HTPELVNETGR
+1067 
-1078 IEVSKD
+1078 
-1084 WKDEND
+1084 
-1090 QDGYRP
+1090 
-1096 EEIYVNLLTDGKVK
+1096 
-1110 TTVEVKA
+1110 
-1117 DEQGNW
+1117 
-1123 SYVFENLPKFE
+1123 
-1134 NGKEIVY
+1134 
-1141 TVTEND
+1141 
-1147 VEKYTTEI
+1147 
-1155 TGSVAEGFVITNRHT
+1155 
-1170 PELVNETGRIE
+1170 
-1181 VSKDW
+1181 
-1186 KDENDQD
+1186 
-1193 GYRPEEI
+1193 
-1200 YVNLLTDGKV
+1200 
-1210 KTTVEVKADEQ
+1210 
-1221 GNWSYVFENLP
+1221 
-1232 KFENGKEIVYT
+1232 
-1243 VTENDVEK
+1243 
-1251 YTTEITGS
+1251 
-1259 VAEGFVITN
+1259 
-1268 RYTPELVNET
+1268 
-1278 GRIEVSKD
+1278 
-1286 WKDENDQD
+1286 
-1294 GYRPEEIYVNLLT
+1294 
-1307 DGKVKT
+1307 
-1313 TVEVKADEQGNWS
+1313 
-1326 YVFENLPKFE
+1326 
-1336 NGKEIVYTVT
+1336 
-1346 ENDVEKYTTEI
+1346 
-1357 TGSVAE
+1357 
-1363 GFVITNTHTPTTK
+1363 ITNTHTPTTK

-1381 KIWDDNGNELKKRP
+1381 KIWDDNGDELKKRP
-1395 GSVTFRINNKNY
+1395 GSVTFKINNKNY

-1540 NNNNDHSEHPSV
+1540 NNNNDYSEHPSV

-1580 TKGES
+1580 TKGESRTITGGTYTQAGIKLGAEQLIKGSESKTYTGKTKDGLDYTTTRVPMLVLVTDGVPTYYIKADNAQIVEGNGWQPGINVKGDGQETNVTSDYYYWTIRTAKYYKDEVTKAYYGENSKNTSKVFTIGIGLNNNNRAKVMLNPNKDTIDAQLRRNDGLYIKLQENDNNPYKYDYAEASTTTAVTSGELEEFLEESIFGSLPNLPTIRTITAEETTSRKIYLPNIDTNKEFKLIIGTNTYNTFKEASAYIKGDATSGYYVDLTSVSKTATVEVSYWEIFTGTNS

>member
-281 GVKWI
+281 GVKWV
-286 VSIPG
+286 VSVPG

-357 ITRDGNK
+357 ITRDGSK

-428 GESVS
+428 GASVS

-439 VDNFDDS
+439 VDNFDDL

-502 VKTTVEVKAD
+502 VKTTVK
-512 EQGNWSYVFENL
+512 
-524 PKFENGKEIV
+524 
-534 YTVTEN
+534 
-540 DVEKYTTEITG
+540 
-551 SVAEGFVITNR
+551 VI
-562 HTPELV
+562 
-568 NETGRI
+568 
-574 EVSKDWKDE
+574 
-583 NDQDGYRP
+583 
-591 EEIYVNL
+591 
-598 LTDGKV
+598 
-604 KTTVEVKAD
+604 
-613 EQGNWSYVFENLPK
+613 
-627 FENGK
+627 
-632 EIVYTVT
+632 
-639 ENDVEKYTTE
+639 
-649 ITGSVAEGFVIT
+649 
-661 NRHTPELVNETGRIE
+661 
-676 VSKDWKD
+676 
-683 ENDQDGYR
+683 
-691 PEEIYVNL
+691 
-699 LTDGKV
+699 
-705 KTTVEVKADEQ
+705 
-716 GNWSYVFENLPKFE
+716 
-730 NGKEIVYTVTEN
+730 
-742 DVEKYTTEI
+742 
-751 TGSVAEGFVITNRHT
+751 
-766 PELVNETGRIE
+766 
-777 VSKDWKDE
+777 
-785 NDQDGYRP
+785 
-793 EEIYVNLL
+793 
-801 TDGKVKT
+801 
-808 TVEVKA
+808 
-814 DEQGNWSYVFE
+814 
-825 NLPKFENGKEIVY
+825 
-838 TVTEN
+838 
-843 DVEKYTTEITG
+843 
-854 SVAEGFV
+854 
-861 ITNRH
+861 
-866 TPELVNET
+866 
-874 GRIEVSKDWK
+874 
-884 DENDQ
+884 
-889 DGYRPEEIYVNLLT
+889 
-903 DGKVKTTVEV
+903 
-913 KADEQGNWSYV
+913 
-924 FENLPKFENGKEIVY
+924 
-939 TVTENDVEKY
+939 
-949 TTEITGSVAEGFV
+949 
-962 ITNRH
+962 
-967 TPELVNETGRIE
+967 
-979 VSKDWKDE
+979 
-987 NDQDGYRPEEIYVN
+987 
-1001 LLTDGKV
+1001 
-1008 KTTVEVKADEQGN
+1008 
-1021 WSYVFENLPKFE
+1021 
-1033 NGKEIVYTVTEN
+1033 
-1045 DVEKYTT
+1045 
-1052 EITGSVAEGFVITNR
+1052 
-1067 HTPELVNETGR
+1067 
-1078 IEVSKD
+1078 
-1084 WKDEND
+1084 
-1090 QDGYRP
+1090 
-1096 EEIYVNLLTDGKVK
+1096 
-1110 TTVEVKA
+1110 
-1117 DEQGNW
+1117 
-1123 SYVFENLPKFE
+1123 
-1134 NGKEIVY
+1134 
-1141 TVTEND
+1141 
-1147 VEKYTTEI
+1147 
-1155 TGSVAEGFVITNRHT
+1155 
-1170 PELVNETGRIE
+1170 
-1181 VSKDW
+1181 
-1186 KDENDQD
+1186 
-1193 GYRPEEI
+1193 
-1200 YVNLLTDGKV
+1200 
-1210 KTTVEVKADEQ
+1210 
-1221 GNWSYVFENLP
+1221 
-1232 KFENGKEIVYT
+1232 
-1243 VTENDVEK
+1243 
-1251 YTTEITGS
+1251 
-1259 VAEGFVITN
+1259 
-1268 RYTPELVNET
+1268 
-1278 GRIEVSKD
+1278 
-1286 WKDENDQD
+1286 
-1294 GYRPEEIYVNLLT
+1294 
-1307 DGKVKT
+1307 
-1313 TVEVKADEQGNWS
+1313 ADEQGNWS

-1363 GFVITNTHTPTTK
+1363 GFVITNTHIPELVNETGRIEVSKDWKDANDQDGYRPEEIYVNLLTDGKVKTTVKVKADEQGNWSYVFENLPKFENGKEIVYTVTENDVEKYTTEITGSVTDGFVITNTHTPEVVSKTVTKVWTDGDNQDGLRAQYGVTLTGKIMKEGEEEVVYTDTATLSPETLSKTWSGLAKYSNGIEIIYTVEETTIPEGYEATYSEDGFTITNTHTPTTK

-1381 KIWDDNGNELKKRP
+1381 KIWDDNGDELKKRP
-1395 GSVTFRINNKNY
+1395 GSVTFKINNKNY

-1540 NNNNDHSEHPSV
+1540 NNNNDYSEHPSV

-1580 TKGES
+1580 TKGESRTITGGTYTQAGIKLGAEQLIKGSESKTYTGKTKDGLDYTTTRVPMLVLVTDGVPTYYIKADNAQIVEGNGWQPGINVKGDGQETNVTSDYYYWTIRTAKYYKDEVTKAYYGENSKNTSKVFTIGIGLNNNNRAKVMLNPNKDTIDAQLRRNDGLYIKLQENDNNPYKYDYAEASTTTAVTSGELEEFLEESIFGSLPNLPTIRTITAEETTSRKIYLPNIDTNKEFKLIIGTNTYNTFKEASAYIKGDATSGYYVDLTSVSKTATVEVSYWEIFTGTNS

>member
-439 VDNFDDS
+439 VDNFDDL

-478 WKDANDQDGYRPE
+478 WKDA
-491 EIYVNLLTDGK
+491 
-502 VKTTVEVKAD
+502 
-512 EQGNWSYVFENL
+512 
-524 PKFENGKEIV
+524 
-534 YTVTEN
+534 
-540 DVEKYTTEITG
+540 
-551 SVAEGFVITNR
+551 
-562 HTPELV
+562 
-568 NETGRI
+568 
-574 EVSKDWKDE
+574 
-583 NDQDGYRP
+583 
-591 EEIYVNL
+591 
-598 LTDGKV
+598 
-604 KTTVEVKAD
+604 
-613 EQGNWSYVFENLPK
+613 
-627 FENGK
+627 
-632 EIVYTVT
+632 
-639 ENDVEKYTTE
+639 
-649 ITGSVAEGFVIT
+649 
-661 NRHTPELVNETGRIE
+661 
-676 VSKDWKD
+676 
-683 ENDQDGYR
+683 
-691 PEEIYVNL
+691 
-699 LTDGKV
+699 
-705 KTTVEVKADEQ
+705 
-716 GNWSYVFENLPKFE
+716 
-730 NGKEIVYTVTEN
+730 
-742 DVEKYTTEI
+742 
-751 TGSVAEGFVITNRHT
+751 
-766 PELVNETGRIE
+766 
-777 VSKDWKDE
+777 
-785 NDQDGYRP
+785 
-793 EEIYVNLL
+793 
-801 TDGKVKT
+801 
-808 TVEVKA
+808 
-814 DEQGNWSYVFE
+814 
-825 NLPKFENGKEIVY
+825 
-838 TVTEN
+838 
-843 DVEKYTTEITG
+843 
-854 SVAEGFV
+854 
-861 ITNRH
+861 
-866 TPELVNET
+866 
-874 GRIEVSKDWK
+874 
-884 DENDQ
+884 
-889 DGYRPEEIYVNLLT
+889 
-903 DGKVKTTVEV
+903 
-913 KADEQGNWSYV
+913 
-924 FENLPKFENGKEIVY
+924 
-939 TVTENDVEKY
+939 
-949 TTEITGSVAEGFV
+949 
-962 ITNRH
+962 
-967 TPELVNETGRIE
+967 
-979 VSKDWKDE
+979 
-987 NDQDGYRPEEIYVN
+987 
-1001 LLTDGKV
+1001 
-1008 KTTVEVKADEQGN
+1008 
-1021 WSYVFENLPKFE
+1021 
-1033 NGKEIVYTVTEN
+1033 
-1045 DVEKYTT
+1045 
-1052 EITGSVAEGFVITNR
+1052 
-1067 HTPELVNETGR
+1067 
-1078 IEVSKD
+1078 
-1084 WKDEND
+1084 
-1090 QDGYRP
+1090 
-1096 EEIYVNLLTDGKVK
+1096 
-1110 TTVEVKA
+1110 
-1117 DEQGNW
+1117 
-1123 SYVFENLPKFE
+1123 
-1134 NGKEIVY
+1134 
-1141 TVTEND
+1141 
-1147 VEKYTTEI
+1147 
-1155 TGSVAEGFVITNRHT
+1155 
-1170 PELVNETGRIE
+1170 
-1181 VSKDW
+1181 
-1186 KDENDQD
+1186 
-1193 GYRPEEI
+1193 
-1200 YVNLLTDGKV
+1200 
-1210 KTTVEVKADEQ
+1210 
-1221 GNWSYVFENLP
+1221 
-1232 KFENGKEIVYT
+1232 
-1243 VTENDVEK
+1243 
-1251 YTTEITGS
+1251 
-1259 VAEGFVITN
+1259 
-1268 RYTPELVNET
+1268 
-1278 GRIEVSKD
+1278 
-1286 WKDENDQD
+1286 NDQD

-1580 TKGES
+1580 TKGESRTITGGTYTQAGIKLGAEQLIKGSESKTYTGKTKDGLDYTTTRVPMLVLVTDGVPTYYIKADNAQIVEGNGWQPGINVKGDGQETNVTSDYYYWTIRTAKYYKDEVTKAYYGENSKNTSKVFTIGIGLNNNNRAKVMLNPNKDTIDAQLRRNDGLYIKLQENDNNPYKYDYAEASTTTAVTSGELEEFLEESIFGSLPNLPTIRTITAEETTSRKIYLPNIDTNKEFKLIIGTNTYNTFKEASAYIKGDATSGYYVDLTSVSKTATVEVSYWEIFTGTNS

>member
-286 VSIPG
+286 VSVPG

-357 ITRDGNK
+357 ITRDGSK

-439 VDNFDDS
+439 VDNFDDL

-473 TVSKD
+473 T
-478 WKDANDQDGYRPE
+478 
-491 EIYVNLLTDGK
+491 
-502 VKTTVEVKAD
+502 
-512 EQGNWSYVFENL
+512 
-524 PKFENGKEIV
+524 
-534 YTVTEN
+534 
-540 DVEKYTTEITG
+540 
-551 SVAEGFVITNR
+551 
-562 HTPELV
+562 
-568 NETGRI
+568 
-574 EVSKDWKDE
+574 
-583 NDQDGYRP
+583 
-591 EEIYVNL
+591 
-598 LTDGKV
+598 
-604 KTTVEVKAD
+604 
-613 EQGNWSYVFENLPK
+613 
-627 FENGK
+627 
-632 EIVYTVT
+632 
-639 ENDVEKYTTE
+639 
-649 ITGSVAEGFVIT
+649 
-661 NRHTPELVNETGRIE
+661 
-676 VSKDWKD
+676 
-683 ENDQDGYR
+683 
-691 PEEIYVNL
+691 
-699 LTDGKV
+699 
-705 KTTVEVKADEQ
+705 
-716 GNWSYVFENLPKFE
+716 
-730 NGKEIVYTVTEN
+730 
-742 DVEKYTTEI
+742 
-751 TGSVAEGFVITNRHT
+751 
-766 PELVNETGRIE
+766 
-777 VSKDWKDE
+777 
-785 NDQDGYRP
+785 
-793 EEIYVNLL
+793 
-801 TDGKVKT
+801 
-808 TVEVKA
+808 
-814 DEQGNWSYVFE
+814 
-825 NLPKFENGKEIVY
+825 
-838 TVTEN
+838 
-843 DVEKYTTEITG
+843 
-854 SVAEGFV
+854 
-861 ITNRH
+861 
-866 TPELVNET
+866 
-874 GRIEVSKDWK
+874 
-884 DENDQ
+884 
-889 DGYRPEEIYVNLLT
+889 
-903 DGKVKTTVEV
+903 
-913 KADEQGNWSYV
+913 
-924 FENLPKFENGKEIVY
+924 
-939 TVTENDVEKY
+939 
-949 TTEITGSVAEGFV
+949 
-962 ITNRH
+962 
-967 TPELVNETGRIE
+967 
-979 VSKDWKDE
+979 
-987 NDQDGYRPEEIYVN
+987 
-1001 LLTDGKV
+1001 
-1008 KTTVEVKADEQGN
+1008 
-1021 WSYVFENLPKFE
+1021 
-1033 NGKEIVYTVTEN
+1033 
-1045 DVEKYTT
+1045 
-1052 EITGSVAEGFVITNR
+1052 
-1067 HTPELVNETGR
+1067 
-1078 IEVSKD
+1078 
-1084 WKDEND
+1084 
-1090 QDGYRP
+1090 
-1096 EEIYVNLLTDGKVK
+1096 
-1110 TTVEVKA
+1110 
-1117 DEQGNW
+1117 
-1123 SYVFENLPKFE
+1123 
-1134 NGKEIVY
+1134 
-1141 TVTEND
+1141 
-1147 VEKYTTEI
+1147 
-1155 TGSVAEGFVITNRHT
+1155 
-1170 PELVNETGRIE
+1170 
-1181 VSKDW
+1181 
-1186 KDENDQD
+1186 
-1193 GYRPEEI
+1193 
-1200 YVNLLTDGKV
+1200 
-1210 KTTVEVKADEQ
+1210 
-1221 GNWSYVFENLP
+1221 
-1232 KFENGKEIVYT
+1232 
-1243 VTENDVEK
+1243 
-1251 YTTEITGS
+1251 
-1259 VAEGFVITN
+1259 
-1268 RYTPELVNET
+1268 
-1278 GRIEVSKD
+1278 VSKD

-1416 KTTLNEWTLTVKVPI
+1416 KTTLNEWTLTVKLPI

-1476 KINAPMDV
+1476 KINAPVDV
-1484 VFVLDTSNSMSEK
+1484 VFVLDTSDSMN
-1497 SSRYDEN
+1497 EN
-1504 NKAQNMVNA
+1504 NKKANMVNA
-1513 VNNTISNIMSLNPD
+1513 VNNTISNIMKLNSD

-1540 NNNNDHSEHPSV
+1540 NNSQDHSEHPSV
-1552 IVPLDNYKTIKGN
+1552 IVPLDNYKTITEN

-1570 GNVINVNDSI
+1570 GNVINVNDAI
-1580 TKGES
+1580 TKGESRTITGGTYTQAGIKLGAEQLIIGSENKTYTGKTKDGLEYTTTRVPMLVLVTDGVPTYYIEADNAQIVEGTKGQLGINVKGNGTERFVTSDYYYWTIRTAKYYKDEVTKAYYGENSKNTSKVFTIGIGLNNNNRAKVMLNPNKDTIDAQLRRNDGLYIKLQENDNNPYKYDYADASTTTAFSSVELEQFLKESIFGSLPNLPTIRTITAEETTSRKIYLPNIDTNKEFKLIIGTNTYNTFKEASAYIKGDATSGYYVDLTSVSKTATVEVSYWEIFTGTNS

>member
-286 VSIPG
+286 VSVPG

-357 ITRDGNK
+357 ITRDGSK

-439 VDNFDDS
+439 VDNFDDL

-473 TVSKD
+473 TVTKV
-478 WKDANDQDGYRPE
+478 WNDGENQDGIRAQYGVTLTGKIMKEGKEEVVYTDTATLSPE
-491 EIYVNLLTDGK
+491 TLSKTWSGLAKYSNRIEIIY
-502 VKTTVEVKAD
+502 TVE
-512 EQGNWSYVFENL
+512 E
-524 PKFENGKEIV
+524 
-534 YTVTEN
+534 
-540 DVEKYTTEITG
+540 TTIP
-551 SVAEGFVITNR
+551 EGYEATYS
-562 HTPELV
+562 E
-568 NETGRI
+568 
-574 EVSKDWKDE
+574 
-583 NDQDGYRP
+583 DGF
-591 EEIYVNL
+591 
-598 LTDGKV
+598 T
-604 KTTVEVKAD
+604 
-613 EQGNWSYVFENLPK
+613 
-627 FENGK
+627 
-632 EIVYTVT
+632 
-639 ENDVEKYTTE
+639 
-649 ITGSVAEGFVIT
+649 
-661 NRHTPELVNETGRIE
+661 
-676 VSKDWKD
+676 
-683 ENDQDGYR
+683 
-691 PEEIYVNL
+691 
-699 LTDGKV
+699 
-705 KTTVEVKADEQ
+705 
-716 GNWSYVFENLPKFE
+716 
-730 NGKEIVYTVTEN
+730 
-742 DVEKYTTEI
+742 
-751 TGSVAEGFVITNRHT
+751 
-766 PELVNETGRIE
+766 
-777 VSKDWKDE
+777 
-785 NDQDGYRP
+785 
-793 EEIYVNLL
+793 
-801 TDGKVKT
+801 
-808 TVEVKA
+808 
-814 DEQGNWSYVFE
+814 
-825 NLPKFENGKEIVY
+825 
-838 TVTEN
+838 
-843 DVEKYTTEITG
+843 
-854 SVAEGFV
+854 
-861 ITNRH
+861 
-866 TPELVNET
+866 
-874 GRIEVSKDWK
+874 
-884 DENDQ
+884 
-889 DGYRPEEIYVNLLT
+889 
-903 DGKVKTTVEV
+903 
-913 KADEQGNWSYV
+913 
-924 FENLPKFENGKEIVY
+924 
-939 TVTENDVEKY
+939 
-949 TTEITGSVAEGFV
+949 
-962 ITNRH
+962 
-967 TPELVNETGRIE
+967 
-979 VSKDWKDE
+979 
-987 NDQDGYRPEEIYVN
+987 
-1001 LLTDGKV
+1001 
-1008 KTTVEVKADEQGN
+1008 
-1021 WSYVFENLPKFE
+1021 
-1033 NGKEIVYTVTEN
+1033 
-1045 DVEKYTT
+1045 
-1052 EITGSVAEGFVITNR
+1052 
-1067 HTPELVNETGR
+1067 
-1078 IEVSKD
+1078 
-1084 WKDEND
+1084 
-1090 QDGYRP
+1090 
-1096 EEIYVNLLTDGKVK
+1096 
-1110 TTVEVKA
+1110 
-1117 DEQGNW
+1117 
-1123 SYVFENLPKFE
+1123 
-1134 NGKEIVY
+1134 
-1141 TVTEND
+1141 
-1147 VEKYTTEI
+1147 
-1155 TGSVAEGFVITNRHT
+1155 
-1170 PELVNETGRIE
+1170 
-1181 VSKDW
+1181 
-1186 KDENDQD
+1186 
-1193 GYRPEEI
+1193 
-1200 YVNLLTDGKV
+1200 
-1210 KTTVEVKADEQ
+1210 
-1221 GNWSYVFENLP
+1221 
-1232 KFENGKEIVYT
+1232 
-1243 VTENDVEK
+1243 
-1251 YTTEITGS
+1251 
-1259 VAEGFVITN
+1259 
-1268 RYTPELVNET
+1268 
-1278 GRIEVSKD
+1278 
-1286 WKDENDQD
+1286 
-1294 GYRPEEIYVNLLT
+1294 
-1307 DGKVKT
+1307 
-1313 TVEVKADEQGNWS
+1313 
-1326 YVFENLPKFE
+1326 
-1336 NGKEIVYTVT
+1336 
-1346 ENDVEKYTTEI
+1346 
-1357 TGSVAE
+1357 
-1363 GFVITNTHTPTTK
+1363 ITNTHTPTTK

-1580 TKGES
+1580 TKGESRTITGGTYTQAGIKLGAEQLIKGSESKTYTGKTKDGLDYTTTRVPMLVLVTDGVPTYYIEADNAKIVESPNWQQRIVVEGNGSENQVTSDYYYWTIKTAKYYKDEVTKAYYGENSKNKSKVFTIGIGLNENKRAKVMLNPNEDTIDAQLRRNDGLYIKLQENDDNPYKYDYAEASTTTAVTSGELEKFLEKSIFGSLPNLPTIRTITAEETTSRKIYLPNIDTNKEFKLIIGTNTYNTFKEASAYIKGDATSGYYVDLTSVSKTATVEVSYWEIFTGTNS

>member
-286 VSIPG
+286 VSVPG

-296 DANSVFV
+296 DTNSVFV

-357 ITRDGNK
+357 ITRDGSK

-428 GESVS
+428 GASVS

-439 VDNFDDS
+439 VDNFDDL

-551 SVAEGFVITNR
+551 SVADGFT
-562 HTPELV
+562 
-568 NETGRI
+568 
-574 EVSKDWKDE
+574 
-583 NDQDGYRP
+583 
-591 EEIYVNL
+591 
-598 LTDGKV
+598 
-604 KTTVEVKAD
+604 
-613 EQGNWSYVFENLPK
+613 
-627 FENGK
+627 
-632 EIVYTVT
+632 
-639 ENDVEKYTTE
+639 
-649 ITGSVAEGFVIT
+649 
-661 NRHTPELVNETGRIE
+661 
-676 VSKDWKD
+676 
-683 ENDQDGYR
+683 
-691 PEEIYVNL
+691 
-699 LTDGKV
+699 
-705 KTTVEVKADEQ
+705 
-716 GNWSYVFENLPKFE
+716 
-730 NGKEIVYTVTEN
+730 
-742 DVEKYTTEI
+742 
-751 TGSVAEGFVITNRHT
+751 
-766 PELVNETGRIE
+766 
-777 VSKDWKDE
+777 
-785 NDQDGYRP
+785 
-793 EEIYVNLL
+793 
-801 TDGKVKT
+801 
-808 TVEVKA
+808 
-814 DEQGNWSYVFE
+814 
-825 NLPKFENGKEIVY
+825 
-838 TVTEN
+838 
-843 DVEKYTTEITG
+843 
-854 SVAEGFV
+854 
-861 ITNRH
+861 
-866 TPELVNET
+866 
-874 GRIEVSKDWK
+874 
-884 DENDQ
+884 
-889 DGYRPEEIYVNLLT
+889 
-903 DGKVKTTVEV
+903 
-913 KADEQGNWSYV
+913 
-924 FENLPKFENGKEIVY
+924 
-939 TVTENDVEKY
+939 
-949 TTEITGSVAEGFV
+949 
-962 ITNRH
+962 
-967 TPELVNETGRIE
+967 
-979 VSKDWKDE
+979 
-987 NDQDGYRPEEIYVN
+987 
-1001 LLTDGKV
+1001 
-1008 KTTVEVKADEQGN
+1008 
-1021 WSYVFENLPKFE
+1021 
-1033 NGKEIVYTVTEN
+1033 
-1045 DVEKYTT
+1045 
-1052 EITGSVAEGFVITNR
+1052 
-1067 HTPELVNETGR
+1067 
-1078 IEVSKD
+1078 
-1084 WKDEND
+1084 
-1090 QDGYRP
+1090 
-1096 EEIYVNLLTDGKVK
+1096 
-1110 TTVEVKA
+1110 
-1117 DEQGNW
+1117 
-1123 SYVFENLPKFE
+1123 
-1134 NGKEIVY
+1134 
-1141 TVTEND
+1141 
-1147 VEKYTTEI
+1147 
-1155 TGSVAEGFVITNRHT
+1155 
-1170 PELVNETGRIE
+1170 
-1181 VSKDW
+1181 
-1186 KDENDQD
+1186 
-1193 GYRPEEI
+1193 
-1200 YVNLLTDGKV
+1200 
-1210 KTTVEVKADEQ
+1210 
-1221 GNWSYVFENLP
+1221 
-1232 KFENGKEIVYT
+1232 
-1243 VTENDVEK
+1243 
-1251 YTTEITGS
+1251 
-1259 VAEGFVITN
+1259 
-1268 RYTPELVNET
+1268 
-1278 GRIEVSKD
+1278 
-1286 WKDENDQD
+1286 
-1294 GYRPEEIYVNLLT
+1294 
-1307 DGKVKT
+1307 
-1313 TVEVKADEQGNWS
+1313 
-1326 YVFENLPKFE
+1326 
-1336 NGKEIVYTVT
+1336 
-1346 ENDVEKYTTEI
+1346 
-1357 TGSVAE
+1357 
-1363 GFVITNTHTPTTK
+1363 ITNTHTPTTK

-1381 KIWDDNGNELKKRP
+1381 KIWDDNGDELKKRP
-1395 GSVTFRINNKNY
+1395 GSVTFKINNKNY

-1540 NNNNDHSEHPSV
+1540 NNNNDYSEHPSV

-1580 TKGES
+1580 TKGESRTITGGTYTQAGIKLGAEQLIKGSESKTYTGKTKDGLDYTTTRVPMLVLVTDGVPTYYIKADNAQIVEGNGWQPGINVKGDGQETNVTSDYYYWTIRTAKYYKDEVTKAYYGENSKNTSKVFTIGIGLNNNNRAKVMLNPNKDTIDAQLRRNDGLYIKLQENDNNPYKYDYAEASTTTAVTSGELEEFLEESIFGSLPNLPTIRTITAEETTSRKIYLPNIDTNKEFKLIIGTNTYNTFKEASAYIKGDATSGYYVDLTSVSKTATVEVSYWEIFTGTNS

>member
-72 VNSEN
+72 INSEN

-286 VSIPG
+286 VSVPG

-322 AEVPTTG
+322 AEIPTTG

-357 ITRDGNK
+357 ITRDGSK

-439 VDNFDDS
+439 VDNFDDL

-473 TVSKD
+473 TVTKVWNDGENQDGIRAQYGVTLTGKIMKEGKEEVVYTDTATLSPETLSKTWSGLAKYSNGIEIIYTVEETTIPEGYEATYSKD
-478 WKDANDQDGYRPE
+478 
-491 EIYVNLLTDGK
+491 
-502 VKTTVEVKAD
+502 
-512 EQGNWSYVFENL
+512 
-524 PKFENGKEIV
+524 
-534 YTVTEN
+534 
-540 DVEKYTTEITG
+540 
-551 SVAEGFVITNR
+551 GFT
-562 HTPELV
+562 
-568 NETGRI
+568 
-574 EVSKDWKDE
+574 
-583 NDQDGYRP
+583 
-591 EEIYVNL
+591 
-598 LTDGKV
+598 
-604 KTTVEVKAD
+604 
-613 EQGNWSYVFENLPK
+613 
-627 FENGK
+627 
-632 EIVYTVT
+632 
-639 ENDVEKYTTE
+639 
-649 ITGSVAEGFVIT
+649 
-661 NRHTPELVNETGRIE
+661 
-676 VSKDWKD
+676 
-683 ENDQDGYR
+683 
-691 PEEIYVNL
+691 
-699 LTDGKV
+699 
-705 KTTVEVKADEQ
+705 
-716 GNWSYVFENLPKFE
+716 
-730 NGKEIVYTVTEN
+730 
-742 DVEKYTTEI
+742 
-751 TGSVAEGFVITNRHT
+751 
-766 PELVNETGRIE
+766 
-777 VSKDWKDE
+777 
-785 NDQDGYRP
+785 
-793 EEIYVNLL
+793 
-801 TDGKVKT
+801 
-808 TVEVKA
+808 
-814 DEQGNWSYVFE
+814 
-825 NLPKFENGKEIVY
+825 
-838 TVTEN
+838 
-843 DVEKYTTEITG
+843 
-854 SVAEGFV
+854 
-861 ITNRH
+861 
-866 TPELVNET
+866 
-874 GRIEVSKDWK
+874 
-884 DENDQ
+884 
-889 DGYRPEEIYVNLLT
+889 
-903 DGKVKTTVEV
+903 
-913 KADEQGNWSYV
+913 
-924 FENLPKFENGKEIVY
+924 
-939 TVTENDVEKY
+939 
-949 TTEITGSVAEGFV
+949 
-962 ITNRH
+962 
-967 TPELVNETGRIE
+967 
-979 VSKDWKDE
+979 
-987 NDQDGYRPEEIYVN
+987 
-1001 LLTDGKV
+1001 
-1008 KTTVEVKADEQGN
+1008 
-1021 WSYVFENLPKFE
+1021 
-1033 NGKEIVYTVTEN
+1033 
-1045 DVEKYTT
+1045 
-1052 EITGSVAEGFVITNR
+1052 
-1067 HTPELVNETGR
+1067 
-1078 IEVSKD
+1078 
-1084 WKDEND
+1084 
-1090 QDGYRP
+1090 
-1096 EEIYVNLLTDGKVK
+1096 
-1110 TTVEVKA
+1110 
-1117 DEQGNW
+1117 
-1123 SYVFENLPKFE
+1123 
-1134 NGKEIVY
+1134 
-1141 TVTEND
+1141 
-1147 VEKYTTEI
+1147 
-1155 TGSVAEGFVITNRHT
+1155 
-1170 PELVNETGRIE
+1170 
-1181 VSKDW
+1181 
-1186 KDENDQD
+1186 
-1193 GYRPEEI
+1193 
-1200 YVNLLTDGKV
+1200 
-1210 KTTVEVKADEQ
+1210 
-1221 GNWSYVFENLP
+1221 
-1232 KFENGKEIVYT
+1232 
-1243 VTENDVEK
+1243 
-1251 YTTEITGS
+1251 
-1259 VAEGFVITN
+1259 
-1268 RYTPELVNET
+1268 
-1278 GRIEVSKD
+1278 
-1286 WKDENDQD
+1286 
-1294 GYRPEEIYVNLLT
+1294 
-1307 DGKVKT
+1307 
-1313 TVEVKADEQGNWS
+1313 
-1326 YVFENLPKFE
+1326 
-1336 NGKEIVYTVT
+1336 
-1346 ENDVEKYTTEI
+1346 
-1357 TGSVAE
+1357 
-1363 GFVITNTHTPTTK
+1363 ITNTHTPTTK

-1381 KIWDDNGNELKKRP
+1381 KIWDDNGDELKKRP
-1395 GSVTFRINNKNY
+1395 GSVTFKINNKNY

-1513 VNNTISNIMSLNPD
+1513 VNNTISNIMKLNPD

-1540 NNNNDHSEHPSV
+1540 NNRKDHSEHPSV

-1580 TKGES
+1580 TKGESRTITGGTYTQAGIKLGAEQLIKGSESKTYTGKTKDGLDYTTTRVPMLVLVTDGVPTYYIEADNAKIVESPNWQQRIDVEGKGSENEVTSDYYYWTIRTAKYYKDEVTKAYYGENSKNTSKVFTIGIGLNNNNRAKVMLNPNKDTIDAQLQGNDGLYIKLQENDNNPYKYDYAEASTTTAVTSGELEEFLEESIFGSLPNLPTIRTITAEETTSRKIYLPNIDTNKEFKLIIGTNTYNTFKEASAYIKGDATSGYYVDLTSVSKTATVEVSYWEIFTGTNS

>member
-286 VSIPG
+286 VSVPG

-357 ITRDGNK
+357 ITRDGSK

-439 VDNFDDS
+439 VDNFDDL

-478 WKDANDQDGYRPE
+478 WKDANDQDGLRAQYEVTLTGKIMKEGKEEVVYTDTATLSPE
-491 EIYVNLLTDGK
+491 TLSKTWSGLAKYSNGIEIIY
-502 VKTTVEVKAD
+502 TVE
-512 EQGNWSYVFENL
+512 E
-524 PKFENGKEIV
+524 
-534 YTVTEN
+534 
-540 DVEKYTTEITG
+540 TTIP
-551 SVAEGFVITNR
+551 EGYEATYS
-562 HTPELV
+562 
-568 NETGRI
+568 G
-574 EVSKDWKDE
+574 
-583 NDQDGYRP
+583 DGF
-591 EEIYVNL
+591 
-598 LTDGKV
+598 T
-604 KTTVEVKAD
+604 
-613 EQGNWSYVFENLPK
+613 
-627 FENGK
+627 
-632 EIVYTVT
+632 
-639 ENDVEKYTTE
+639 
-649 ITGSVAEGFVIT
+649 
-661 NRHTPELVNETGRIE
+661 
-676 VSKDWKD
+676 
-683 ENDQDGYR
+683 
-691 PEEIYVNL
+691 
-699 LTDGKV
+699 
-705 KTTVEVKADEQ
+705 
-716 GNWSYVFENLPKFE
+716 
-730 NGKEIVYTVTEN
+730 
-742 DVEKYTTEI
+742 
-751 TGSVAEGFVITNRHT
+751 
-766 PELVNETGRIE
+766 
-777 VSKDWKDE
+777 
-785 NDQDGYRP
+785 
-793 EEIYVNLL
+793 
-801 TDGKVKT
+801 
-808 TVEVKA
+808 
-814 DEQGNWSYVFE
+814 
-825 NLPKFENGKEIVY
+825 
-838 TVTEN
+838 
-843 DVEKYTTEITG
+843 
-854 SVAEGFV
+854 
-861 ITNRH
+861 
-866 TPELVNET
+866 
-874 GRIEVSKDWK
+874 
-884 DENDQ
+884 
-889 DGYRPEEIYVNLLT
+889 
-903 DGKVKTTVEV
+903 
-913 KADEQGNWSYV
+913 
-924 FENLPKFENGKEIVY
+924 
-939 TVTENDVEKY
+939 
-949 TTEITGSVAEGFV
+949 
-962 ITNRH
+962 
-967 TPELVNETGRIE
+967 
-979 VSKDWKDE
+979 
-987 NDQDGYRPEEIYVN
+987 
-1001 LLTDGKV
+1001 
-1008 KTTVEVKADEQGN
+1008 
-1021 WSYVFENLPKFE
+1021 
-1033 NGKEIVYTVTEN
+1033 
-1045 DVEKYTT
+1045 
-1052 EITGSVAEGFVITNR
+1052 
-1067 HTPELVNETGR
+1067 
-1078 IEVSKD
+1078 
-1084 WKDEND
+1084 
-1090 QDGYRP
+1090 
-1096 EEIYVNLLTDGKVK
+1096 
-1110 TTVEVKA
+1110 
-1117 DEQGNW
+1117 
-1123 SYVFENLPKFE
+1123 
-1134 NGKEIVY
+1134 
-1141 TVTEND
+1141 
-1147 VEKYTTEI
+1147 
-1155 TGSVAEGFVITNRHT
+1155 
-1170 PELVNETGRIE
+1170 
-1181 VSKDW
+1181 
-1186 KDENDQD
+1186 
-1193 GYRPEEI
+1193 
-1200 YVNLLTDGKV
+1200 
-1210 KTTVEVKADEQ
+1210 
-1221 GNWSYVFENLP
+1221 
-1232 KFENGKEIVYT
+1232 
-1243 VTENDVEK
+1243 
-1251 YTTEITGS
+1251 
-1259 VAEGFVITN
+1259 
-1268 RYTPELVNET
+1268 
-1278 GRIEVSKD
+1278 
-1286 WKDENDQD
+1286 
-1294 GYRPEEIYVNLLT
+1294 
-1307 DGKVKT
+1307 
-1313 TVEVKADEQGNWS
+1313 
-1326 YVFENLPKFE
+1326 
-1336 NGKEIVYTVT
+1336 
-1346 ENDVEKYTTEI
+1346 
-1357 TGSVAE
+1357 
-1363 GFVITNTHTPTTK
+1363 ITNTHTPTTK

-1416 KTTLNEWTLTVKVPI
+1416 KTTLNEWTLTVKLPI

-1476 KINAPMDV
+1476 KINAPVDV
-1484 VFVLDTSNSMSEK
+1484 VFVLDTSDSMN
-1497 SSRYDEN
+1497 EN
-1504 NKAQNMVNA
+1504 NKKANMVNA
-1513 VNNTISNIMSLNPD
+1513 VNNTISNIMKLNPD

-1540 NNNNDHSEHPSV
+1540 NNNRDDSEHPSV
-1552 IVPLDNYKTIKGN
+1552 IVPLDNYKTITGN

-1580 TKGES
+1580 TKGESRTITGGTYTQAGIKLGAEQLIIGSENKTYTGKTKDGLEYTTTRVPMLVLVTDGVPTYYIEADNAQIVEGTKGQLGINVKGNGTERFVTSDYYYWTIRTAKYYKDEVTKAYYGENSKNTSKVFTIGIGLNNNNRAKVMLNPNKDTIDEQLRRNDGLYIKLQENDNNPYKYDYADASTTTAFSSVELEQFLKESIFGSLPNLPTIRTITAEETTSRKIYLPNIDTNKEFKLIIGTNTYNTFKEASAYIKGDATSGYYVDLTSVSKTATVEVSYWEIFTGTNS

>member
-286 VSIPG
+286 VSVPG

-296 DANSVFV
+296 DTNSVFV

-357 ITRDGNK
+357 ITRDGSK

-439 VDNFDDS
+439 VDNFDDL

-502 VKTTVEVKAD
+502 VKTTVKLKAD

-551 SVAEGFVITNR
+551 SVADGFT
-562 HTPELV
+562 
-568 NETGRI
+568 
-574 EVSKDWKDE
+574 
-583 NDQDGYRP
+583 
-591 EEIYVNL
+591 
-598 LTDGKV
+598 
-604 KTTVEVKAD
+604 
-613 EQGNWSYVFENLPK
+613 
-627 FENGK
+627 
-632 EIVYTVT
+632 
-639 ENDVEKYTTE
+639 
-649 ITGSVAEGFVIT
+649 
-661 NRHTPELVNETGRIE
+661 
-676 VSKDWKD
+676 
-683 ENDQDGYR
+683 
-691 PEEIYVNL
+691 
-699 LTDGKV
+699 
-705 KTTVEVKADEQ
+705 
-716 GNWSYVFENLPKFE
+716 
-730 NGKEIVYTVTEN
+730 
-742 DVEKYTTEI
+742 
-751 TGSVAEGFVITNRHT
+751 
-766 PELVNETGRIE
+766 
-777 VSKDWKDE
+777 
-785 NDQDGYRP
+785 
-793 EEIYVNLL
+793 
-801 TDGKVKT
+801 
-808 TVEVKA
+808 
-814 DEQGNWSYVFE
+814 
-825 NLPKFENGKEIVY
+825 
-838 TVTEN
+838 
-843 DVEKYTTEITG
+843 
-854 SVAEGFV
+854 
-861 ITNRH
+861 
-866 TPELVNET
+866 
-874 GRIEVSKDWK
+874 
-884 DENDQ
+884 
-889 DGYRPEEIYVNLLT
+889 
-903 DGKVKTTVEV
+903 
-913 KADEQGNWSYV
+913 
-924 FENLPKFENGKEIVY
+924 
-939 TVTENDVEKY
+939 
-949 TTEITGSVAEGFV
+949 
-962 ITNRH
+962 
-967 TPELVNETGRIE
+967 
-979 VSKDWKDE
+979 
-987 NDQDGYRPEEIYVN
+987 
-1001 LLTDGKV
+1001 
-1008 KTTVEVKADEQGN
+1008 
-1021 WSYVFENLPKFE
+1021 
-1033 NGKEIVYTVTEN
+1033 
-1045 DVEKYTT
+1045 
-1052 EITGSVAEGFVITNR
+1052 
-1067 HTPELVNETGR
+1067 
-1078 IEVSKD
+1078 
-1084 WKDEND
+1084 
-1090 QDGYRP
+1090 
-1096 EEIYVNLLTDGKVK
+1096 
-1110 TTVEVKA
+1110 
-1117 DEQGNW
+1117 
-1123 SYVFENLPKFE
+1123 
-1134 NGKEIVY
+1134 
-1141 TVTEND
+1141 
-1147 VEKYTTEI
+1147 
-1155 TGSVAEGFVITNRHT
+1155 
-1170 PELVNETGRIE
+1170 
-1181 VSKDW
+1181 
-1186 KDENDQD
+1186 
-1193 GYRPEEI
+1193 
-1200 YVNLLTDGKV
+1200 
-1210 KTTVEVKADEQ
+1210 
-1221 GNWSYVFENLP
+1221 
-1232 KFENGKEIVYT
+1232 
-1243 VTENDVEK
+1243 
-1251 YTTEITGS
+1251 
-1259 VAEGFVITN
+1259 
-1268 RYTPELVNET
+1268 
-1278 GRIEVSKD
+1278 
-1286 WKDENDQD
+1286 
-1294 GYRPEEIYVNLLT
+1294 
-1307 DGKVKT
+1307 
-1313 TVEVKADEQGNWS
+1313 
-1326 YVFENLPKFE
+1326 
-1336 NGKEIVYTVT
+1336 
-1346 ENDVEKYTTEI
+1346 
-1357 TGSVAE
+1357 
-1363 GFVITNTHTPTTK
+1363 ITNTHTPTTK

-1381 KIWDDNGNELKKRP
+1381 KIWDDNGDELKKRP
-1395 GSVTFRINNKNY
+1395 GSVTFKINNKNY

-1540 NNNNDHSEHPSV
+1540 NNNNDYSEHPSV

-1580 TKGES
+1580 TKGESRTITGGTYTQAGIKLGAEQLIKGSESKTYTGKTKDGLDYTTTRVPMLVLVTDGVPTYYIKADNAQIVEGNGWQPGINVKGDGQETNVTSDYYYWTIRTAKYYKDEVTKAYYGENSKNTSKVFTIGIGLNNNNRAKVMLNPNKDTIDAQLRRNDGLYIKLQENDNNPYKYDYAEASTTTAVTSGELEEFLEESIFGSLPNLPTIRTITAEETTSRKIYLPNIDTNKEFKLIIGTNTYNTFKEASAYIKGDATSGYYVDLTSVSKTATVEVSYWEIFTGTNS

>member
-286 VSIPG
+286 VSVPG

-357 ITRDGNK
+357 ITRDGSK

-439 VDNFDDS
+439 VDNFDDL

-478 WKDANDQDGYRPE
+478 WKDANDQDGIRAQYGVTLTGKIMKEGKEEVVYTDTATLSPE
-491 EIYVNLLTDGK
+491 TLSKTWSGLAKYSNGIEIIY
-502 VKTTVEVKAD
+502 TVE
-512 EQGNWSYVFENL
+512 E
-524 PKFENGKEIV
+524 
-534 YTVTEN
+534 
-540 DVEKYTTEITG
+540 TTIP
-551 SVAEGFVITNR
+551 EGYEATYSEDGFTITNT
-562 HTPELV
+562 HTPEV
-568 NETGRI
+568 
-574 EVSKDWKDE
+574 VSKTVTKVWTDGD
-583 NDQDGYRP
+583 NQDGLRAQYGVTLTGKIMKEGKEEVVYTDTATLSP
-591 EEIYVNL
+591 ETLSKTWSGLAKYSNGIEIIY
-598 LTDGKV
+598 
-604 KTTVEVKAD
+604 TVE
-613 EQGNWSYVFENLPK
+613 E
-627 FENGK
+627 
-632 EIVYTVT
+632 
-639 ENDVEKYTTE
+639 TT
-649 ITGSVAEGFVIT
+649 IPEGYEAT
-661 NRHTPELVNETGRIE
+661 YSG
-676 VSKDWKD
+676 
-683 ENDQDGYR
+683 DGF
-691 PEEIYVNL
+691 
-699 LTDGKV
+699 T
-705 KTTVEVKADEQ
+705 
-716 GNWSYVFENLPKFE
+716 
-730 NGKEIVYTVTEN
+730 
-742 DVEKYTTEI
+742 
-751 TGSVAEGFVITNRHT
+751 
-766 PELVNETGRIE
+766 
-777 VSKDWKDE
+777 
-785 NDQDGYRP
+785 
-793 EEIYVNLL
+793 
-801 TDGKVKT
+801 
-808 TVEVKA
+808 
-814 DEQGNWSYVFE
+814 
-825 NLPKFENGKEIVY
+825 
-838 TVTEN
+838 
-843 DVEKYTTEITG
+843 
-854 SVAEGFV
+854 
-861 ITNRH
+861 
-866 TPELVNET
+866 
-874 GRIEVSKDWK
+874 
-884 DENDQ
+884 
-889 DGYRPEEIYVNLLT
+889 
-903 DGKVKTTVEV
+903 
-913 KADEQGNWSYV
+913 
-924 FENLPKFENGKEIVY
+924 
-939 TVTENDVEKY
+939 
-949 TTEITGSVAEGFV
+949 
-962 ITNRH
+962 
-967 TPELVNETGRIE
+967 
-979 VSKDWKDE
+979 
-987 NDQDGYRPEEIYVN
+987 
-1001 LLTDGKV
+1001 
-1008 KTTVEVKADEQGN
+1008 
-1021 WSYVFENLPKFE
+1021 
-1033 NGKEIVYTVTEN
+1033 
-1045 DVEKYTT
+1045 
-1052 EITGSVAEGFVITNR
+1052 
-1067 HTPELVNETGR
+1067 
-1078 IEVSKD
+1078 
-1084 WKDEND
+1084 
-1090 QDGYRP
+1090 
-1096 EEIYVNLLTDGKVK
+1096 
-1110 TTVEVKA
+1110 
-1117 DEQGNW
+1117 
-1123 SYVFENLPKFE
+1123 
-1134 NGKEIVY
+1134 
-1141 TVTEND
+1141 
-1147 VEKYTTEI
+1147 
-1155 TGSVAEGFVITNRHT
+1155 
-1170 PELVNETGRIE
+1170 
-1181 VSKDW
+1181 
-1186 KDENDQD
+1186 
-1193 GYRPEEI
+1193 
-1200 YVNLLTDGKV
+1200 
-1210 KTTVEVKADEQ
+1210 
-1221 GNWSYVFENLP
+1221 
-1232 KFENGKEIVYT
+1232 
-1243 VTENDVEK
+1243 
-1251 YTTEITGS
+1251 
-1259 VAEGFVITN
+1259 
-1268 RYTPELVNET
+1268 
-1278 GRIEVSKD
+1278 
-1286 WKDENDQD
+1286 
-1294 GYRPEEIYVNLLT
+1294 
-1307 DGKVKT
+1307 
-1313 TVEVKADEQGNWS
+1313 
-1326 YVFENLPKFE
+1326 
-1336 NGKEIVYTVT
+1336 
-1346 ENDVEKYTTEI
+1346 
-1357 TGSVAE
+1357 
-1363 GFVITNTHTPTTK
+1363 ITNTHTPTTK

-1416 KTTLNEWTLTVKVPI
+1416 KTTLNEWTLTVKLPI

-1476 KINAPMDV
+1476 KINAPVDV
-1484 VFVLDTSNSMSEK
+1484 VFVLDTSDSMN
-1497 SSRYDEN
+1497 EN
-1504 NKAQNMVNA
+1504 NKKANMVNA

-1540 NNNNDHSEHPSV
+1540 NNNNDYSEHPSV

-1580 TKGES
+1580 TKGESRTITGGTYTQAGIKLGAEQLIKGSESKTYTGKTKDGLDYTTTRVPMLVLVTDGVPTYYIKADNAQIVEGNGWQPGINVKGDGQETNVTSDYYYWTIRTAKYYKDEVTKAYYGENSKNTSKVFTIGIGLNNNNRAKVMLNPNKDTIDAQLRRNDGLYIKLQENDNNPYKYDYAEASTTTAVTSGELEEFLEESIFGSLPNLPTIRTITAEETTSRKIYLPNIDTNKEFKLIIGTNTYNTFKEASAYIKGDATSGYYVDLTSVSKTATVEVSYWEIFTGTNS